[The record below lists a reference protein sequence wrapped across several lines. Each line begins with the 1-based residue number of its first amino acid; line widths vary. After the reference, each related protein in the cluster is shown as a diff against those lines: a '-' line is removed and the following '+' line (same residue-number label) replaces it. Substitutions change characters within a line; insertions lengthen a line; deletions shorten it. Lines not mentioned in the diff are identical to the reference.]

1 MLISENSRYFWF
13 AVVLLIGIVSIVPL
27 TANADALKVVV
38 QDQDGSAIPSAKVL
52 IGSEEQTTDDNG
64 AAMFSDVAGIQAVQ
78 ITALGFADRR
88 VNITAGQ
95 EELIV
100 VLAPLQTIESVV
112 VVGTRSIGR
121 RALQAPVPIEV
132 VEREQLSLTGQSETG
147 RILQMLVPSFNFSSS
162 SISDGTDALRPAT
175 LRGLGPDQTLVL
187 VNGKRRHKSAL
198 LHINT
203 SVGRG
208 TAGTD
213 FNAIPSSAIK
223 RIEVLRDGA
232 AAQYGS
238 DAIAGVINIVLKD
251 DVDTGDANLYWGQT
265 YEGDGDTWIGNA
277 NYGLKVGESGFLN
290 LTAEWRDRS
299 RTNRAGL
306 SGTRQYDW
314 VEKEPDK
321 SADYILEIED
331 EEGNVTEKPVWF
343 NFKSPDRPHD
353 ETLIVNKDE
362 TLSFRPEDSEVISNV
377 DGSVSVRIPDT
388 DKTVSGKN
396 VWYNS
401 RVYYDSR
408 EYTFDRQ
415 NFRIGD
421 ADSSQR
427 VGFYNFG
434 LPIVGGMELYSF
446 GGYSIRQNNSAG
458 FYRRANQAE
467 RTVTDIYPD
476 GFLPEINTGIEDI
489 SLAFGT
495 AWTHEATDLNVDV
508 SVNHGLNTFDFFIS
522 NSMNA
527 SYGAAS
533 PTSADAGGFELSQTA
548 FNLDV
553 TYPLEYQSSLINLA
567 GGVEFRREG
576 YGIHAGEPVSWINA
590 GLGVDGAASGIQVFP
605 GFRPNQETDENRT
618 NIAGYA
624 DFESYLSGEPGSG
637 LLVGAAVR
645 GEQYSD
651 FGTTV
656 TGKATARYDLT
667 KQVAVR
673 AAGSTGFRA
682 PSLQQLYFN
691 NISTQFKV
699 DADDL
704 DGDGNTEELIPLEV
718 GTFRNDSDAARALG
732 IPELK
737 EETAFNV
744 SGGVVLKPVDK
755 LWVTIDG
762 FLIQI
767 DDRIVLSGS
776 FSADNVEGL
785 AEAGANS
792 AQVFTNVAQTR
803 TQGVDVA
810 AGYLH
815 AFDNESLLN
824 LKIALTYADT
834 KVIGDVEAP
843 EILVG
848 LEDTLFPSQERSM
861 IEEWQ
866 PNTRIN
872 VSADYIVGDLTIG
885 AALRYFGEY
894 TVQEGSGADPARQTY
909 GGKWLTDIQSNYQL
923 NEGLSLTIGANNL
936 LDQVPDENEI
946 GQSRGGKLEDG
957 AGEVIVDSPGV
968 FTYSRR
974 SAPFGFNGG
983 LYYAKLTYS
992 F

>member
-1 MLISENSRYFWF
+1 M
-13 AVVLLIGIVSIVPL
+13 PM
-27 TANADALKVVV
+27 TASAETLKVVV
-38 QDQDGSAIPSAKVL
+38 QDQNGNAIPEAKVQ
-52 IGSEEQTTDDNG
+52 IGSQEQTTDESGNT
-64 AAMFSDVAGIQAVQ
+64 MFSDVTGAQSLTVIA
-78 ITALGFADRR
+78 IGFSSKRLNTT
-88 VNITAGQ
+88 VGQ
-95 EELIV
+95 TEVTV
-100 VLAPLQTIESVV
+100 VLAPIQTVDAVV

-132 VEREQLSLTGQSETG
+132 VNREQLSLTGQSETG
-147 RILQMLVPSFNFSSS
+147 RVLQMLVPSFNFSSS
-162 SISDGTDALRPAT
+162 TISDGTDALRPAT

-198 LHINT
+198 LHVNT

-213 FNAIPSSAIK
+213 FNAIPSAAIE

-251 DVDTGDANLYWGQT
+251 DVDTGNTNIYWGQA
-265 YEGDGDTWIGNA
+265 YEGDGDTWNGNA
-277 NYGLKVGESGFLN
+277 NYGMRVGESGFLN
-290 LTAEWRDRS
+290 LTAEWRDRY

-306 SGTRQYDW
+306 TGERQYDW
-314 VEKEPDK
+314 VDVDQDRPADK
-321 SADYILEIED
+321 ILETEND
-331 EEGNVTEKPVWF
+331 DGTVSEKPVWF
-343 NFKSPDRPHD
+343 
-353 ETLIVNKDE
+353 
-362 TLSFRPEDSEVISNV
+362 
-377 DGSVSVRIPDT
+377 
-388 DKTVSGKN
+388 
-396 VWYNS
+396 
-401 RVYYDSR
+401 DSR
-408 EYTFDRQ
+408 EYTFERQ

-421 ADSSQR
+421 ADSSQK

-434 LPIVGGMELYSF
+434 LPLAAGLELYSF
-446 GGYSIRQNNSAG
+446 GGHTSRQNNSAG
-458 FYRRANQAE
+458 FYRRANQAS
-467 RTVTDIYPD
+467 RTVTEIHPD
-476 GFLPEINTGIEDI
+476 GFLPEINTNIGDT
-489 SLAFGT
+489 SLALGM

-522 NSMNA
+522 NSLNA
-527 SYGAAS
+527 SYGPSS
-533 PTSADAGGFELSQTA
+533 PTAADAGGFELAQTA

-553 TYPLEYQSSLINLA
+553 AYPLDYQSSLINLA
-567 GGVEFRREG
+567 GGIEFRREG
-576 YGIHAGEPVSWINA
+576 YGIHAGEPLSWINA
-590 GLGVDGAASGIQVFP
+590 GLGVDGAAGGIQVFP
-605 GFRPNQETDENRT
+605 GFRPDNELDESRT

-624 DFESYLSGEPGSG
+624 DFESYLSGQPGAG

-651 FGTTV
+651 FGMTV

-699 DADDL
+699 DADDI
-704 DGDGNTEELIPLEV
+704 DKDGNIDELIALEV
-718 GTFRNDSDAARALG
+718 GTFRNDSDAAQALG
-732 IPELK
+732 IPELE

-744 SGGVVLKPVDK
+744 SGGFVLKPLEKMWFTV
-755 LWVTIDG
+755 DG

-776 FSADNVEGL
+776 FSADKIPALV
-785 AEAGANS
+785 AAGASS

-824 LKIALTYADT
+824 LKVALTWADT
-834 KVIGDVEAP
+834 EVIGDVDAP
-843 EILVG
+843 EILIG

-872 VSADYIVGDLTIG
+872 LSADYIVGDLTIG
-885 AALRYFGEY
+885 GALRYFGSY
-894 TVQEGSGADPARQTY
+894 TVQEGSGDDPARQTY
-909 GGKWLTDIQSNYQL
+909 GGKWLTDLQSNYQL

-936 LDQVPDENEI
+936 FDQMPDLNEI
-946 GQSRGGKLEDG
+946 GQSR
-957 AGEVIVDSPGV
+957 AGTLKDSTGNVIVDSPGV

-983 LYYAKLTYS
+983 LYYAKLSYR

>member
-1 MLISENSRYFWF
+1 MHISYNRYFWCCVILF
-13 AVVLLIGIVSIVPL
+13 IGTVSVIPLAVY
-27 TANADALKVVV
+27 ANSLKVVV
-38 QDQDGSAIPSAKVL
+38 QDQNGEVISSAKVQ
-52 IGSEEQTTDDNG
+52 IGVEEQTTDDNG
-64 AAMFSDVAGIQAVQ
+64 IANFSDVTGAQSID
-78 ITALGFADRR
+78 ISALGYAARR
-88 VNITAGQ
+88 VNLAAGQ
-95 EELIV
+95 SELTIM
-100 VLAPLQTIESVV
+100 LAPLQTVDSVV

-187 VNGKRRHKSAL
+187 INGKRRHKSAL

-213 FNAIPSSAIK
+213 FNAIPSAAIK

-238 DAIAGVINIVLKD
+238 DAIAGVINIILKD

-265 YEGDGDTWIGNA
+265 YEGDGDTWIGNV
-277 NYGLKVGESGFLN
+277 NYGMRVADAGYLN
-290 LTAEWRDRS
+290 LTAEWRDRF

-306 SGTRQYDW
+306 TGTRQYNW
-314 VEKEPDK
+314 VEEDQGRP
-321 SADYILEIED
+321 ADHTLEITNED
-331 EEGNVTEKPVWF
+331 ESITEKPVWF
-343 NFKSPDRPHD
+343 
-353 ETLIVNKDE
+353 
-362 TLSFRPEDSEVISNV
+362 
-377 DGSVSVRIPDT
+377 
-388 DKTVSGKN
+388 
-396 VWYNS
+396 
-401 RVYYDSR
+401 DSR
-408 EYTFDRQ
+408 EYSFDRQ

-421 ADSSQR
+421 ADSSQK

-434 LPIVGGMELYSF
+434 LPLIGNMELYSF
-446 GGYSIRQNNSAG
+446 GGYSTRQNNSAG
-458 FYRRANQAE
+458 FYRRANQSE
-467 RTVTDIYPD
+467 RTVTEIYPD
-476 GFLPEINTGIEDI
+476 GFLPEINTDIEDV
-489 SLAFGT
+489 SLALGVD
-495 AWTHEATDLNVDV
+495 WIHESTDLNVDV

-533 PTSADAGGFELSQTA
+533 QTSANAGGFELSQTA

-553 TYPLEYQSSLINLA
+553 SYPLENQSSLINLA
-567 GGVEFRREG
+567 GGVEFRREA
-576 YGIHAGEPVSWINA
+576 YGINSGEMASWINA
-590 GLGVDGAASGIQVFP
+590 GLGIDGASAGIQVFP
-605 GFRPNQETDENRT
+605 GFKPENEVDENRT
-618 NIAGYA
+618 NIAGYL
-624 DFESYLSGEPGSG
+624 DFESYLSGQPGSG
-637 LLVGAAVR
+637 ILVGAAVR

-651 FGTTV
+651 FGTTI
-656 TGKATARYDLT
+656 TGKATARYDISS
-667 KQVAVR
+667 QIAVR

-691 NISTQFKV
+691 NISTQFK
-699 DADDL
+699 L
-704 DGDGNTEELIPLEV
+704 DETTGQLIPLEV

-744 SGGVVLKPVDK
+744 SGGVVLKPVEK
-755 LWVTIDG
+755 LWFTVDG

-767 DDRIVLSGS
+767 DDRIVISGT
-776 FSADNVEGL
+776 FSADDVEGL
-785 AEAGANS
+785 TEAGANS

-803 TQGVDVA
+803 TQGIDVS
-810 AGYLH
+810 AGYLY
-815 AFDNESLLN
+815 AFENESLLN
-824 LKIALTYADT
+824 LKIAFTFADT
-834 KVIGDVEAP
+834 EVIGDVDAP

-848 LEDTLFPSQERSM
+848 LENTLFPSQERSM

-872 VSADYIVGDLTIG
+872 LGADYIVGDLTIG
-885 AALRYFGEY
+885 AAIRYFGEY
-894 TVQEGSGADPARQTY
+894 TVQEGSGENPARQTY
-909 GGKWLTDIQSNYQL
+909 GGKWLTDLQTNYRL

-936 LDQVPDENEI
+936 FDQIPDENEI
-946 GQSRGGKLEDG
+946 GQSRGGQLVDG
-957 AGEVIVDSPGV
+957 AGRVIVDSPGV

>member
-1 MLISENSRYFWF
+1 MKISNYRYFWY
-13 AVVLLIGIVSIVPL
+13 AVLMIVGCISVIPL
-27 TANADALKVVV
+27 TANADSLKVVV
-38 QDQDGSAIPSAKVL
+38 KDQNENAISSAKVI
-52 IGSEEQTTDDNG
+52 IGGEEQTTDDNG
-64 AAMFSDVAGIQAVQ
+64 AATFSEVTGAQSVEISA
-78 ITALGFADRR
+78 ISYATRR
-88 VNITAGQ
+88 VNISTGQ
-95 EELIV
+95 TELTIM
-100 VLAPLQTIESVV
+100 LAPIQTVDSVV

-121 RALQAPVPIEV
+121 RALQAPVPIDV

-147 RILQMLVPSFNFSSS
+147 RIIQMLVPSFNFSSS

-187 VNGKRRHKSAL
+187 INGKRRHKSAL
-198 LHINT
+198 LHVNT

-213 FNAIPSSAIK
+213 YNAIPSSAIK

-238 DAIAGVINIVLKD
+238 DAIAGVINIILKD

-265 YEGDGDTWIGNA
+265 YEGDGDTWNGNA
-277 NYGLKVGESGFLN
+277 NYGMRVGTDGFLN
-290 LTAEWRDRS
+290 LTAEWRDRY
-299 RTNRAGL
+299 RTNRAGQT
-306 SGTRQYDW
+306 GTRQYDW
-314 VEKEPDK
+314 VEVDPGRA
-321 SADYILEIED
+321 ADNTIEITD
-331 EEGNVTEKPVWF
+331 DEGNIVEEKPVWF
-343 NFKSPDRPHD
+343 
-353 ETLIVNKDE
+353 
-362 TLSFRPEDSEVISNV
+362 
-377 DGSVSVRIPDT
+377 
-388 DKTVSGKN
+388 
-396 VWYNS
+396 
-401 RVYYDSR
+401 DSR

-421 ADSSQR
+421 ADSSQK

-434 LPIVGGMELYSF
+434 LPVIGNMELYSF
-446 GGYSIRQNNSAG
+446 GGYSTRQNNSAG

-476 GFLPEINTGIEDI
+476 GFLPEINTDIEDV
-489 SLAFGT
+489 SLALG
-495 AWTHEATDLNVDV
+495 ADWTHDATDLNVDV

-533 PTSADAGGFELSQTA
+533 PTSAEAGGFELSHTA

-553 TYPLEYQSSLINLA
+553 SYPLEYQSSLINLA

-576 YGIHAGEPVSWINA
+576 YGIHAGEMVSYIDA
-590 GLGVDGAASGIQVFP
+590 GLGIDGASAGIQVFP
-605 GFRPNQETDENRT
+605 GFKPENEVDENRT
-618 NIAGYA
+618 NIAGYL
-624 DFESYLSGEPGSG
+624 DFESYLSGQPGSG

-651 FGTTV
+651 FGTTM
-656 TGKATARYDLT
+656 TGKATARYDINT
-667 KQVAVR
+667 QIAVR

-691 NISTQFKV
+691 NISTQFK
-699 DADDL
+699 L
-704 DGDGNTEELIPLEV
+704 DEASGELIPLEV

-737 EETAFNV
+737 EETAFNF
-744 SGGVVLKPVDK
+744 SGGVVLKPVEK
-755 LWVTIDG
+755 LWFTVDG

-767 DDRIVLSGS
+767 DDRIVLSGT
-776 FSADNVEGL
+776 FSADDVEGL
-785 AEAGANS
+785 EAAGANS

-815 AFDNESLLN
+815 AFENETLLN
-824 LKIALTYADT
+824 LKLAFTFADT
-834 KVIGDVEAP
+834 EVIGDVEAP
-843 EILVG
+843 EILVN
-848 LEDTLFPSQERSM
+848 LKDTLFPSQERSM

-872 VSADYIVGDLTIG
+872 FSADYIIGDLTIG
-885 AALRYFGEY
+885 GALRYFGEY
-894 TVQEGSGADPARQTY
+894 TVQEGSGDDPARQTY
-909 GGKWLTDIQSNYQL
+909 GGKWLTDLQTNYKL
-923 NEGLSLTIGANNL
+923 NEGLSLTIGANNI
-936 LDQVPDENEI
+936 LDQVPDDNEI
-946 GQSRGGKLEDG
+946 GQSRGGELVDG
-957 AGEVIVDSPGV
+957 AGTVIVDSPGV

-983 LYYAKLTYS
+983 LYYAKLNYS

>member
-1 MLISENSRYFWF
+1 MSLSDNKQYFWCLVAILF
-13 AVVLLIGIVSIVPL
+13 GIASVIPMAVSAE
-27 TANADALKVVV
+27 TLKVVV
-38 QDQDGSAIPSAKVL
+38 QDQNGNAIPEAKVQ
-52 IGSEEQTTDDNG
+52 IGNQEQTTDKSG
-64 AAMFSDVAGIQAVQ
+64 AAMFSDVAGAQSLH
-78 ITALGFADRR
+78 ITALGFSSRR
-88 VNITAGQ
+88 INTTSGQ
-95 EELIV
+95 IETTV
-100 VLAPLQTIESVV
+100 TLAPIQTIESVV

-132 VEREQLSLTGQSETG
+132 VDREQLSLTGQSETG
-147 RILQMLVPSFNFSSS
+147 RVLQMLVPSFNFSSS
-162 SISDGTDALRPAT
+162 TISDGTDALRPAT

-187 VNGKRRHKSAL
+187 INGKRRHKSVL
-198 LHINT
+198 LHVNT

-213 FNAIPSSAIK
+213 FNAIPSTAIE

-251 DVDTGDANLYWGQT
+251 DIDIGDADIYWGQT
-265 YEGDGDTWIGNA
+265 YEGDGNTWNGNA
-277 NYGLKVGESGFLN
+277 NYGMKVGESGFLN
-290 LTAEWRDRS
+290 LTAEWRDRA

-306 SGTRQYDW
+306 TGTRQYDW
-314 VEKEPDK
+314 VDIDPGRPADHTLETENPD
-321 SADYILEIED
+321 
-331 EEGNVTEKPVWF
+331 GTVTAKPVWF
-343 NFKSPDRPHD
+343 DA
-353 ETLIVNKDE
+353 
-362 TLSFRPEDSEVISNV
+362 
-377 DGSVSVRIPDT
+377 
-388 DKTVSGKN
+388 
-396 VWYNS
+396 
-401 RVYYDSR
+401 R
-408 EYTFDRQ
+408 EYTFERQ

-421 ADSSQR
+421 ADSSQKT
-427 VGFYNFG
+427 GFYNFG
-434 LPIVGGMELYSF
+434 FPLTEGLELYSF
-446 GGYSIRQNNSAG
+446 GGHSSRQNNSAG
-458 FYRRANQAE
+458 FYRRANQAD
-467 RTVTDIYPD
+467 RTVTEIYPD
-476 GFLPEINTGIEDI
+476 GFLPEINTDI
-489 SLAFGT
+489 GDTSLALGL
-495 AWTHEATDLNVDV
+495 AWNHEATDLNVDA
-508 SVNHGLNTFDFFIS
+508 SINHGLNTFDFFIS
-522 NSMNA
+522 NSLNA
-527 SYGAAS
+527 SYGASS

-553 TYPLEYQSSLINLA
+553 TYPLQYQSSLVNLA

-576 YGIHAGEPVSWINA
+576 YGIQAGEPLSWINA
-590 GLGVDGAASGIQVFP
+590 GLGVPGAAGGIQVFP
-605 GFRPNQETDENRT
+605 GFRPDNEVDESRT

-624 DFESYLSGEPGSG
+624 DFESYLSGQPGTG

-651 FGTTV
+651 FGTTG
-656 TGKATARYDLT
+656 TGKATARYDLM
-667 KQVAVR
+667 KEVAVR

-691 NISTQFKV
+691 NISTQFKI
-699 DADDL
+699 DTDDI
-704 DGDGNTEELIPLEV
+704 DGDGNTTEVIPLEV

-744 SGGVVLKPVDK
+744 SGGFVLKPLEKMWLTV
-755 LWVTIDG
+755 DG

-776 FSADNVEGL
+776 FSADKIQSLL
-785 AEAGANS
+785 AAGASS

-810 AGYLH
+810 AGYLF
-815 AFDNESLLN
+815 AFDNESFLN
-824 LKIALTYADT
+824 LKVALTWADT
-834 KVIGDVEAP
+834 EVIGDVDAP
-843 EILVG
+843 EILIG

-872 VSADYIVGDLTIG
+872 ISADYIIGDLTLG
-885 AALRYFGEY
+885 GALRYFGSY

-909 GGKWLTDIQSNYQL
+909 GSKWLTDIQSNYQL

-936 LDQVPDENEI
+936 FDQLPDLNEI
-946 GQSRGGKLEDG
+946 GQSRGGTLTDSTG
-957 AGEVIVDSPGV
+957 HVIVDSPGV

-983 LYYAKLTYS
+983 LYYAKLSYS

>member
-1 MLISENSRYFWF
+1 MSISDNKRHFWWTVAILF
-13 AVVLLIGIVSIVPL
+13 SIASVIPIAVSAE
-27 TANADALKVVV
+27 TLKVTV
-38 QDQDGSAIPSAKVL
+38 QDQNGSAIPEAKVQ
-52 IGSEEQTTDDNG
+52 IGNQEQTTDESG
-64 AAMFSDVAGIQAVQ
+64 SAMFSDVTGAAPLMV
-78 ITALGFADRR
+78 TAIGFSSRR
-88 VNITAGQ
+88 INLTDGQ
-95 EELIV
+95 TEATV
-100 VLAPLQTIESVV
+100 TLAPIQTIESIV

-132 VEREQLSLTGQSETG
+132 INREQLSLIGQSETG
-147 RILQMLVPSFNFSSS
+147 RVLQMLVPSFNFSSS
-162 SISDGTDALRPAT
+162 TISDGTDALRPAT

-198 LHINT
+198 LHVNT

-213 FNAIPSSAIK
+213 FNAIPSSAIE

-251 DVDTGDANLYWGQT
+251 DTDSGDADIYWGQT
-265 YEGDGDTWIGNA
+265 YEGDGDTWNGNA
-277 NYGLKVGESGFLN
+277 NYGMKVGESGFLN
-290 LTAEWRDRS
+290 LTAEWRDRA

-306 SGTRQYDW
+306 TGTRQYDW
-314 VEKEPDK
+314 IDVDQGRA
-321 SADYILEIED
+321 SDHTLETEND
-331 EEGNVTEKPVWF
+331 DGTVTTKPVWF
-343 NFKSPDRPHD
+343 DP
-353 ETLIVNKDE
+353 
-362 TLSFRPEDSEVISNV
+362 
-377 DGSVSVRIPDT
+377 
-388 DKTVSGKN
+388 
-396 VWYNS
+396 
-401 RVYYDSR
+401 R
-408 EYTFDRQ
+408 EYTFERQ
-415 NFRIGD
+415 NFRVGD
-421 ADSSQR
+421 ADSSQK

-434 LPIVGGMELYSF
+434 LPLAAGLELYSF
-446 GGYSIRQNNSAG
+446 GGHSTRQNNSAG
-458 FYRRANQAE
+458 FYRRANQAS
-467 RTVTDIYPD
+467 RTVTEIYPD
-476 GFLPEINTGIEDI
+476 GFLPEINTDI
-489 SLAFGT
+489 SDTSLALGL
-495 AWTHEATDLNVDV
+495 AWTHETTDLNVDV

-522 NSMNA
+522 NSLNA
-527 SYGAAS
+527 SYGASS
-533 PTSADAGGFELSQTA
+533 PTSANAGGFELSQTA

-553 TYPLEYQSSLINLA
+553 TYPLQYQSSLVNLA

-576 YGIHAGEPVSWINA
+576 YGIEAGEPLSWINA
-590 GLGVDGAASGIQVFP
+590 GLGAPGASGGIQVFP
-605 GFRPNQETDENRT
+605 GFRPDNDVDESRT

-624 DFESYLSGEPGSG
+624 DFESYLSGQPGTG

-651 FGTTV
+651 FGATV

-667 KQVAVR
+667 QQVAVR
-673 AAGSTGFRA
+673 GAGSTGFRA

-691 NISTQFKV
+691 NISTQFKI
-699 DADDL
+699 DADDI
-704 DGDGNTEELIPLEV
+704 DGDGNTTEVIPLEV

-744 SGGVVLKPVDK
+744 SGGFVLKPLEK
-755 LWVTIDG
+755 LWFTVDG

-776 FSADNVEGL
+776 FSADKIPSL
-785 AEAGANS
+785 IAAGASS

-803 TQGVDVA
+803 TQGIDVA

-815 AFDNESLLN
+815 AFDNESILN
-824 LKIALTYADT
+824 LKVALTWADT
-834 KVIGDVEAP
+834 AIIGDVDAP

-848 LEDTLFPSQERSM
+848 LEDTLFPSQDRSM

-872 VSADYIVGDLTIG
+872 LSADYIAGDLTLGG
-885 AALRYFGEY
+885 AVRYFGSY
-894 TVQEGSGADPARQTY
+894 TVQEGSGPEPQRQTY
-909 GGKWLTDIQSNYQL
+909 GGKWITDIQSNYQL
-923 NEGLSLTIGANNL
+923 NEGLSLTIGVNNL
-936 LDQVPDENEI
+936 FDQLPDLNEI
-946 GQSRGGKLEDG
+946 GQSRGGTLTDSTG
-957 AGEVIVDSPGV
+957 HLIVDSPGV

-983 LYYAKLTYS
+983 LYYAKLSYS

>member
-1 MLISENSRYFWF
+1 MFFSNKNWYFWCVF
-13 AVVLLIGIVSIVPL
+13 TILFGIISIIPF
-27 TANADALKVVV
+27 TANADELKVVV
-38 QDQDGSAIPSAKVL
+38 TDQNGDAISSAKVM
-52 IGSEEQTTDDNG
+52 IGGEEQTTDDNG
-64 AAMFSDVAGIQAVQ
+64 SAMFSDMAGAQSVE

-88 VNITAGQ
+88 VNVTAGQ
-95 EELIV
+95 TELMV
-100 VLAPLQTIESVV
+100 MLAPIQTIDSIV

-132 VEREQLSLTGQSETG
+132 IEREQLSLTGQSETG

-187 VNGKRRHKSAL
+187 INGKRRHKSAL

-208 TAGTD
+208 AAGTD

-251 DVDTGDANLYWGQT
+251 DVDTGDANFYWGQT

-277 NYGLKVGESGFLN
+277 NYGMKVGEAGFIN
-290 LTAEWRDRS
+290 LTAEWRDRY

-306 SGTRQYDW
+306 TGERQYDW
-314 VEKEPDK
+314 VEEDPGKP
-321 SADYILEIED
+321 ADHILEIENED
-331 EEGNVTEKPVWF
+331 GTVTSKPVWF
-343 NFKSPDRPHD
+343 
-353 ETLIVNKDE
+353 
-362 TLSFRPEDSEVISNV
+362 
-377 DGSVSVRIPDT
+377 
-388 DKTVSGKN
+388 
-396 VWYNS
+396 
-401 RVYYDSR
+401 DSR

-421 ADSSQR
+421 SDSSQKI
-427 VGFYNFG
+427 GFYNFG

-446 GGYSIRQNNSAG
+446 GGYSTRQNNSAG

-476 GFLPEINTGIEDI
+476 GFLPEINTSIEDV
-489 SLAFGT
+489 SLAFG
-495 AWTHEATDLNVDV
+495 ADWTHEATDLNVDV

-553 TYPLEYQSSLINLA
+553 SYPLEYQSSLINLA

-576 YGIHAGEPVSWINA
+576 YGINAGEPVSWINA
-590 GLGVDGAASGIQVFP
+590 GLGADGAASGIQVFP
-605 GFRPNQETDENRT
+605 GFRPNQETDESRT
-618 NIAGYA
+618 NVAGYA
-624 DFESYLSGEPGSG
+624 DFESYMSGEPGSG

-651 FGTTV
+651 FGATV
-656 TGKATARYDLT
+656 TGKATVRYDFT

-691 NISTQFKV
+691 NISTQFKI
-699 DADDL
+699 DADDINGN
-704 DGDGNTEELIPLEV
+704 GDTKELIPLEV

-737 EETAFNV
+737 QETAFNV
-744 SGGVVLKPVDK
+744 SGGVVLKPLDK
-755 LWVTIDG
+755 LWLSVDG

-824 LKIALTYADT
+824 LKVAFTFADT
-834 KVIGDVEAP
+834 EVIGDVEAP

-848 LEDTLFPSQERSM
+848 LEDILFPSQERSM

-872 VSADYIVGDLTIG
+872 ISADYIVGDLTLG
-885 AALRYFGEY
+885 GALRYFGSY
-894 TVQEGSGADPARQTY
+894 TVQEGSGDDPARQDY
-909 GGKWLTDIQSNYQL
+909 GGKWLTDIQANYQL
-923 NEGLSLTIGANNL
+923 NQGLSLTLGANNL
-936 LDQVPDENEI
+936 LDQVPDENEV
-946 GQSRGGKLEDG
+946 GQSRSGKLMDG
-957 AGEVIVDSPGV
+957 AGQVIVDSPGV

-983 LYYAKLTYS
+983 LYYAKLTYN

>member
-1 MLISENSRYFWF
+1 MFFSNKNWYFWCVF
-13 AVVLLIGIVSIVPL
+13 TILFGIISIIPF
-27 TANADALKVVV
+27 TANADELKVVV
-38 QDQDGSAIPSAKVL
+38 TDQNGDAISSAKVM
-52 IGSEEQTTDDNG
+52 IGGEEQTTDDNG
-64 AAMFSDVAGIQAVQ
+64 SAMFSDMAGAQSVE

-88 VNITAGQ
+88 VNVTAGQ
-95 EELIV
+95 TELMV
-100 VLAPLQTIESVV
+100 MLAPIQTIDSIV

-132 VEREQLSLTGQSETG
+132 IEREQLSLTGQSETG

-187 VNGKRRHKSAL
+187 INGKRRHKSAL

-208 TAGTD
+208 AAGTD

-251 DVDTGDANLYWGQT
+251 DVDTGDANFYWGQT

-277 NYGLKVGESGFLN
+277 NYGMKVGEAGFIN
-290 LTAEWRDRS
+290 LTAEWRDRY

-306 SGTRQYDW
+306 TGERQYDW
-314 VEKEPDK
+314 VEEDPGKP
-321 SADYILEIED
+321 ADHILEIENED
-331 EEGNVTEKPVWF
+331 GTVTSKPVWF
-343 NFKSPDRPHD
+343 
-353 ETLIVNKDE
+353 
-362 TLSFRPEDSEVISNV
+362 
-377 DGSVSVRIPDT
+377 
-388 DKTVSGKN
+388 
-396 VWYNS
+396 
-401 RVYYDSR
+401 DSR

-421 ADSSQR
+421 SDSSQKI
-427 VGFYNFG
+427 GFYNFG

-446 GGYSIRQNNSAG
+446 GGYSTRQNNSAG

-476 GFLPEINTGIEDI
+476 GFLPEINTSIEDV
-489 SLAFGT
+489 SLAFG
-495 AWTHEATDLNVDV
+495 ADWTHEATDLNVDV
-508 SVNHGLNTFDFFIS
+508 SVNHGLNTFDFFIA

-553 TYPLEYQSSLINLA
+553 SYPLEYQSSLINLA

-576 YGIHAGEPVSWINA
+576 YGINAGEPVSWINA
-590 GLGVDGAASGIQVFP
+590 GLGADGAASGIQVFP
-605 GFRPNQETDENRT
+605 GFRPNQETDESRT
-618 NIAGYA
+618 NVAGYA
-624 DFESYLSGEPGSG
+624 DFESYMSGEPGSG
-637 LLVGAAVR
+637 LLIGAAVR

-651 FGTTV
+651 FGATV
-656 TGKATARYDLT
+656 TGKATARYDFT

-691 NISTQFKV
+691 NISTQFKI
-699 DADDL
+699 DADDINGN
-704 DGDGNTEELIPLEV
+704 GDTEELIPLEV

-737 EETAFNV
+737 QETAFNV
-744 SGGVVLKPVDK
+744 SGGVVLKPLDK
-755 LWVTIDG
+755 LWLSVDG

-824 LKIALTYADT
+824 LKVAFTFADT
-834 KVIGDVEAP
+834 EVIGDVEAP

-848 LEDTLFPSQERSM
+848 LEDILFPSQERSM

-872 VSADYIVGDLTIG
+872 ISADYIVGDLTLG
-885 AALRYFGEY
+885 GALRYFGSY
-894 TVQEGSGADPARQTY
+894 TVQEGSGDDPARQDY
-909 GGKWLTDIQSNYQL
+909 GGKWLTDIQANYQL
-923 NEGLSLTIGANNL
+923 NQGLSLTLGANNL
-936 LDQVPDENEI
+936 LDQVPDENEV
-946 GQSRGGKLEDG
+946 GQSRSGKLMDG
-957 AGEVIVDSPGV
+957 AGQVIVDSPGV

-983 LYYAKLTYS
+983 LYYAKLTYN

>member
-1 MLISENSRYFWF
+1 MLTSDRKQYFW
-13 AVVLLIGIVSIVPL
+13 GIVAILLSIVSVIPMAASAETL
-27 TANADALKVVV
+27 QVIV
-38 QDQDGSAIPSAKVL
+38 QDQKGSAVSGAKVQ
-52 IGSEEQTTDDNG
+52 IGTQEQTTDESG
-64 AAMFSDVAGIQAVQ
+64 AATFSNVTGAQSLAVMA
-78 ITALGFADRR
+78 IGFTSKRL
-88 VNITAGQ
+88 NILSDQT
-95 EELIV
+95 ETTV
-100 VLAPLQTIESVV
+100 TLAPIQTIESVV

-132 VEREQLSLTGQSETG
+132 VNREQLSITGQSETG
-147 RILQMLVPSFNFSSS
+147 RVLQMLVPSFNFSSS
-162 SISDGTDALRPAT
+162 TISDGTDALRPAT

-198 LHINT
+198 LHVNT

-208 TAGTD
+208 TSGTD
-213 FNAIPSSAIK
+213 FNAIPAAAIE

-251 DVDTGDANLYWGQT
+251 DINSGDADLYWGQT
-265 YEGDGDTWIGNA
+265 YEGDGDTWNGSA
-277 NYGLKVGESGFLN
+277 NYGMKVGESGFLN
-290 LTAEWRDRS
+290 LTAEWRDRV

-306 SGTRQYDW
+306 TGTRQYDW
-314 VEKEPDK
+314 VDVDPGRP
-321 SADYILEIED
+321 ADNILEIEND
-331 EEGNVTEKPVWF
+331 DGTVTAKPAWF
-343 NFKSPDRPHD
+343 
-353 ETLIVNKDE
+353 
-362 TLSFRPEDSEVISNV
+362 
-377 DGSVSVRIPDT
+377 
-388 DKTVSGKN
+388 
-396 VWYNS
+396 
-401 RVYYDSR
+401 DSR
-408 EYTFDRQ
+408 EYTFERQ

-421 ADSSQR
+421 ADSSQKI
-427 VGFYNFG
+427 GFYNFG
-434 LPIVGGMELYSF
+434 LPLGEGLELYSF
-446 GGYSIRQNNSAG
+446 GGHSTRQNNSAG

-467 RTVTDIYPD
+467 RTVTEIYPD
-476 GFLPEINTGIEDI
+476 GFLPEINTDI
-489 SLAFGT
+489 GDTSLALGL
-495 AWTHEATDLNVDV
+495 AWTHEATDLNVDAC
-508 SVNHGLNTFDFFIS
+508 VNHGLNTFAFFIS
-522 NSMNA
+522 NSLNA
-527 SYGAAS
+527 SYGISS
-533 PTSADAGGFELSQTA
+533 PTAADAGGFELSQTA

-553 TYPLEYQSSLINLA
+553 TYPLEYQSSLVNLA
-567 GGVEFRREG
+567 GGIEFRREG
-576 YGIHAGEPVSWINA
+576 YGIHAGEPLSWINA
-590 GLGVDGAASGIQVFP
+590 GLGAPGAAGGIQVFP
-605 GFRPNQETDENRT
+605 GFRPDNEVDESRT

-624 DFESYLSGEPGSG
+624 DFESYLSGQPGSG

-651 FGTTV
+651 FGATV
-656 TGKATARYDLT
+656 TGKATGRYDLT

-699 DADDL
+699 DGDDI
-704 DGDGNTEELIPLEV
+704 DGDGNTDELVALEV

-744 SGGVVLKPVDK
+744 SGGFVLKPLEKMWLTV
-755 LWVTIDG
+755 DG

-776 FSADNVEGL
+776 FSADKVVGL
-785 AEAGANS
+785 AAAGASS

-824 LKIALTYADT
+824 LQVALTWADT
-834 KVIGDVEAP
+834 EVIGDVDAP

-872 VSADYIVGDLTIG
+872 ISAAYIIGDLTIG
-885 AALRYFGEY
+885 GALRYFGSY
-894 TVQEGSGADPARQTY
+894 TVQEGSGDAPARQTY
-909 GGKWLTDIQSNYQL
+909 GGKWLTDIQTNYQL
-923 NEGLSLTIGANNL
+923 NEVLSLTIGANNL
-936 LDQVPDENEI
+936 LDQVPDLNEI
-946 GQSRGGKLEDG
+946 GQSRGGTLRDSTG
-957 AGEVIVDSPGV
+957 YVIVDSPGV

-983 LYYAKLTYS
+983 FYYAKLSYS

>member
-1 MLISENSRYFWF
+1 MFFSNKNQYFWCVF
-13 AVVLLIGIVSIVPL
+13 TILFGIISIIPF
-27 TANADALKVVV
+27 TANADELKVVV
-38 QDQDGSAIPSAKVL
+38 TDQNGDAISSAKVM
-52 IGSEEQTTDDNG
+52 IGGEEQTTDDNG
-64 AAMFSDVAGIQAVQ
+64 SAMFSDMAGAQSVE

-88 VNITAGQ
+88 VNVTAGQ
-95 EELIV
+95 TELMV
-100 VLAPLQTIESVV
+100 MLAPIQTIDSIV

-132 VEREQLSLTGQSETG
+132 IEREQLSLTGQSETG

-187 VNGKRRHKSAL
+187 INGKRRHKSAL

-208 TAGTD
+208 TSGTD

-223 RIEVLRDGA
+223 RIEVLRDAA

-251 DVDTGDANLYWGQT
+251 DVDTGDANFYWGQT

-277 NYGLKVGESGFLN
+277 NYGMKVGEAGFIN
-290 LTAEWRDRS
+290 LTAEWRDRY

-306 SGTRQYDW
+306 TGERQYDW
-314 VEKEPDK
+314 VEEDPGKP
-321 SADYILEIED
+321 ADHILEIENED
-331 EEGNVTEKPVWF
+331 GTVTSKPVWF
-343 NFKSPDRPHD
+343 
-353 ETLIVNKDE
+353 
-362 TLSFRPEDSEVISNV
+362 
-377 DGSVSVRIPDT
+377 
-388 DKTVSGKN
+388 
-396 VWYNS
+396 
-401 RVYYDSR
+401 DSR

-421 ADSSQR
+421 SDSSQKI
-427 VGFYNFG
+427 GFYNFG

-446 GGYSIRQNNSAG
+446 GGYSTRQNNSAG

-476 GFLPEINTGIEDI
+476 GFLPEINTSIEDV
-489 SLAFGT
+489 SLAFG
-495 AWTHEATDLNVDV
+495 ADWTHEATDLNVDV

-553 TYPLEYQSSLINLA
+553 SYPLEYQSSLINLA

-576 YGIHAGEPVSWINA
+576 YGINAGEPVSWINA
-590 GLGVDGAASGIQVFP
+590 GLGADGVASGIQVFP
-605 GFRPNQETDENRT
+605 GFRPNQETDESRT
-618 NIAGYA
+618 NVAGYA

-651 FGTTV
+651 FGATV
-656 TGKATARYDLT
+656 TGKATARYDFT
-667 KQVAVR
+667 KQVALR

-691 NISTQFKV
+691 NISTQFKI
-699 DADDL
+699 DTDDINGN
-704 DGDGNTEELIPLEV
+704 GDTEELIPLEV

-737 EETAFNV
+737 QETAFNV
-744 SGGVVLKPVDK
+744 SSGVVLKPLDK
-755 LWVTIDG
+755 LWLSVDG

-824 LKIALTYADT
+824 LKVAFTFADT
-834 KVIGDVEAP
+834 EVIGDVEAP

-872 VSADYIVGDLTIG
+872 ISADYIVGDLTLG
-885 AALRYFGEY
+885 GALRYFGSY
-894 TVQEGSGADPARQTY
+894 TVQEGSGDDPARQDY
-909 GGKWLTDIQSNYQL
+909 GGKWLTDIQANYQL
-923 NEGLSLTIGANNL
+923 NQGLSLTLGANNL
-936 LDQVPDENEI
+936 LDQVPDENEV
-946 GQSRGGKLEDG
+946 GQSRSGKLMDG
-957 AGEVIVDSPGV
+957 AGQVIVDSPGV

>member
-1 MLISENSRYFWF
+1 MSISDNKRYFWC
-13 AVVLLIGIVSIVPL
+13 VVAILFGIISAIPM
-27 TANADALKVVV
+27 TASAEALKVVV
-38 QDQDGSAIPSAKVL
+38 QDQNGNAIPEAKVQ
-52 IGSEEQTTDDNG
+52 IGNQEQTTDDSG
-64 AAMFSDVAGIQAVQ
+64 IAMFSDVTGSASLTIIA
-78 ITALGFADRR
+78 IGFSSKRI
-88 VNITAGQ
+88 NTTAGQ
-95 EELIV
+95 TEV
-100 VLAPLQTIESVV
+100 TATLAPIQTIESVV

-132 VEREQLSLTGQSETG
+132 VNREQLSITGQSETG
-147 RILQMLVPSFNFSSS
+147 RVLQMLVPSFNFSSS
-162 SISDGTDALRPAT
+162 TISDGTDALRPAT

-198 LHINT
+198 LHVNT

-213 FNAIPSSAIK
+213 FNAIPSAAIE

-251 DVDTGDANLYWGQT
+251 DVDTGDADVYWGQT
-265 YEGDGDTWIGNA
+265 YEGDGDTWNGNA
-277 NYGLKVGESGFLN
+277 NYGMKVGDSGFLN
-290 LTAEWRDRS
+290 LTAEWRERA

-306 SGTRQYDW
+306 TGERQYDW
-314 VEKEPDK
+314 TEVNQGRL
-321 SADYILEIED
+321 ADNTLEIEND
-331 EEGNVTEKPVWF
+331 DGTVTEKSVWF
-343 NFKSPDRPHD
+343 DP
-353 ETLIVNKDE
+353 
-362 TLSFRPEDSEVISNV
+362 
-377 DGSVSVRIPDT
+377 
-388 DKTVSGKN
+388 
-396 VWYNS
+396 
-401 RVYYDSR
+401 R
-408 EYTFDRQ
+408 EYTFERQ

-421 ADSSQR
+421 SDSSQKI
-427 VGFYNFG
+427 GFYNFG
-434 LPIVGGMELYSF
+434 LPLGEGLELYSF
-446 GGYSIRQNNSAG
+446 GGHSSRQNNSAG
-458 FYRRANQAE
+458 FYRRANQAS
-467 RTVTDIYPD
+467 RTVTEIYPD
-476 GFLPEINTGIEDI
+476 GFLPEINTDI
-489 SLAFGT
+489 GDTSLALGM

-508 SVNHGLNTFDFFIS
+508 SVNHGLNTFDFLIS
-522 NSMNA
+522 NSLNA
-527 SYGAAS
+527 SYGASS

-548 FNLDV
+548 FNLDI
-553 TYPLEYQSSLINLA
+553 TYPLDYQSSLVNLA

-576 YGIHAGEPVSWINA
+576 YGIRAGEPLSWINA
-590 GLGVDGAASGIQVFP
+590 GLGVPGASGGIQVFP
-605 GFRPNQETDENRT
+605 GFRPDNEVDESRT

-624 DFESYLSGEPGSG
+624 DFESYLSGQPGTG

-656 TGKATARYDLT
+656 TGKATGRYDLT

-699 DADDL
+699 DADDI
-704 DGDGNTEELIPLEV
+704 DGDGNTTELVALEV

-744 SGGVVLKPVDK
+744 SGGVVLKPLEK
-755 LWVTIDG
+755 LWFTVDG

-776 FSADNVEGL
+776 FSADKVKGL
-785 AEAGANS
+785 AAAGASS

-824 LKIALTYADT
+824 LKVALTWADT
-834 KVIGDVEAP
+834 EVIGDVDAP

-872 VSADYIVGDLTIG
+872 IGADYIIGDLTVG
-885 AALRYFGEY
+885 GALRYFGSY
-894 TVQEGSGADPARQTY
+894 TVQEGSGDDPARQTY

-936 LDQVPDENEI
+936 FDQVPDLNEI
-946 GQSRGGKLEDG
+946 GQSRAGTLTDG
-957 AGEVIVDSPGV
+957 TGHVIVDSPGV

-983 LYYAKLTYS
+983 LYYAKLSYS

>member
-1 MLISENSRYFWF
+1 MSISDNRRYFWC
-13 AVVLLIGIVSIVPL
+13 VVAILLAMASVMPMAASAE
-27 TANADALKVVV
+27 TLKVVV
-38 QDQDGSAIPSAKVL
+38 QDQNGNAIPEAKVQ
-52 IGSEEQTTDDNG
+52 IGNQEQTTDASG
-64 AAMFSDVAGIQAVQ
+64 AAMFSDVSGTQPLTVIAI
-78 ITALGFADRR
+78 GFSSKRI
-88 VNITAGQ
+88 NTTAGQ
-95 EELIV
+95 TEATV
-100 VLAPLQTIESVV
+100 VLAPVQTVDAIV

-132 VEREQLSLTGQSETG
+132 VDREQLSITGQSETG
-147 RILQMLVPSFNFSSS
+147 RVLQMLVPSFNFSSS
-162 SISDGTDALRPAT
+162 TISDGTDALRPAT

-198 LHINT
+198 LHVNT

-213 FNAIPSSAIK
+213 FNAIPSSAIE

-251 DVDTGDANLYWGQT
+251 DVDTGDADVYWGQT
-265 YEGDGDTWIGNA
+265 YEGDGDTWNANA
-277 NYGLKVGESGFLN
+277 NYGMKVGEAGFLN
-290 LTAEWRDRS
+290 LTAEWRDRY

-306 SGTRQYDW
+306 TGNQQYDW
-314 VEKEPDK
+314 VDVDQGREPDNV
-321 SADYILEIED
+321 LEIEND
-331 EEGNVTEKPVWF
+331 DGTVTEKPVWF
-343 NFKSPDRPHD
+343 DP
-353 ETLIVNKDE
+353 
-362 TLSFRPEDSEVISNV
+362 
-377 DGSVSVRIPDT
+377 
-388 DKTVSGKN
+388 
-396 VWYNS
+396 
-401 RVYYDSR
+401 R
-408 EYTFDRQ
+408 EYTFERQ

-421 ADSSQR
+421 ADSTQK

-434 LPIVGGMELYSF
+434 LPLAAGLELYSF
-446 GGYSIRQNNSAG
+446 GGHSSRQNNSAG
-458 FYRRANQAE
+458 FYRRANQSD
-467 RTVTDIYPD
+467 RTVTEIYPD
-476 GFLPEINTGIEDI
+476 GFLPEINTNIGDT
-489 SLAFGT
+489 SLALGM
-495 AWTHEATDLNVDV
+495 AWTHETTDLNVDV
-508 SVNHGLNTFDFFIS
+508 SINHGLNTFDFLIS
-522 NSMNA
+522 NSLNA
-527 SYGAAS
+527 SYGSSS

-553 TYPLEYQSSLINLA
+553 TYPLDYQSSLINLA

-576 YGIHAGEPVSWINA
+576 YGIHAGEPLSWINA
-590 GLGVDGAASGIQVFP
+590 GLGADGAAGGIQVFP
-605 GFRPNQETDENRT
+605 GFRPDNEVDESRT

-624 DFESYLSGEPGSG
+624 DFESYLSGQPGSG
-637 LLVGAAVR
+637 LLVGAAAR

-651 FGTTV
+651 FGATV

-667 KQVAVR
+667 QQVAVR

-699 DADDL
+699 DADDI
-704 DGDGNTEELIPLEV
+704 DGDGNTDELVALEV

-744 SGGVVLKPVDK
+744 SGGFVLKPLEK
-755 LWVTIDG
+755 MWLSIDG

-776 FSADNVEGL
+776 FSADKVAAL
-785 AEAGANS
+785 AAAGASS

-810 AGYLH
+810 AGYLL
-815 AFDNESLLN
+815 AFDNESVLN
-824 LKIALTYADT
+824 LRAALTWADT
-834 KVIGDVEAP
+834 EVIGDVDAP

-872 VSADYIVGDLTIG
+872 LSADYIIGDLTIG
-885 AALRYFGEY
+885 GALRYFGSY
-894 TVQEGSGADPARQTY
+894 TVQEGSGDDPARQTY

-936 LDQVPDENEI
+936 LDQVPDLNEI
-946 GQSRGGKLEDG
+946 GQSRSGTLEDSTG
-957 AGEVIVDSPGV
+957 QVIVDSPGV

-983 LYYAKLTYS
+983 LYYAETILS
-992 F
+992 FLE

>member
-1 MLISENSRYFWF
+1 MYFQFKRYFRCN
-13 AVVLLIGIVSIVPL
+13 VILILGIISVIPFTVHADSI
-27 TANADALKVVV
+27 KVVV
-38 QDQDGSAIPSAKVL
+38 QDQNGEAITSANVQ
-52 IGSEEQTTDDNG
+52 IGGEEKTTDDNG
-64 AAMFSDVAGIQAVQ
+64 TVNFSDITGAQSIDISAIGYAG
-78 ITALGFADRR
+78 RR
-88 VNITAGQ
+88 VNLSAGQ
-95 EELIV
+95 EELTIM
-100 VLAPLQTIESVV
+100 LAPIQTVDSVV

-132 VEREQLSLTGQSETG
+132 VEREQLNLTGQSETG

-187 VNGKRRHKSAL
+187 INGKRRHKSAL

-213 FNAIPSSAIK
+213 FNAIPSAAIK

-238 DAIAGVINIVLKD
+238 DAIAGVINIILKD
-251 DVDTGDANLYWGQT
+251 DVDAGDANLYWGQT
-265 YEGDGDTWIGNA
+265 YESDGDTWIGNA
-277 NYGLKVGESGFLN
+277 NYGMRVGGTGYLN
-290 LTAEWRDRS
+290 LTAEWRDRY
-299 RTNRAGL
+299 RTNRAGPT
-306 SGTRQYDW
+306 GTRQYNWIEVD
-314 VEKEPDK
+314 PGRP
-321 SADYILEIED
+321 ADHTLETTND
-331 EEGNVTEKPVWF
+331 DGTVTEQPVWF
-343 NFKSPDRPHD
+343 
-353 ETLIVNKDE
+353 
-362 TLSFRPEDSEVISNV
+362 
-377 DGSVSVRIPDT
+377 
-388 DKTVSGKN
+388 
-396 VWYNS
+396 
-401 RVYYDSR
+401 DSR
-408 EYTFDRQ
+408 EYSFDRK

-421 ADSSQR
+421 ADSSQK

-434 LPIVGGMELYSF
+434 LPLIGTMELYSF
-446 GGYSIRQNNSAG
+446 GGYSTRQNNSAG
-458 FYRRANQAE
+458 FYRRANQSE

-476 GFLPEINTGIEDI
+476 GFLPEINTDIEDV
-489 SLAFGT
+489 SLALGMD
-495 AWTHEATDLNVDV
+495 WTHDSTDLNVDV

-522 NSMNA
+522 NSLNA

-533 PTSADAGGFELSQTA
+533 QTSANAGGFELSQTT

-553 TYPLEYQSSLINLA
+553 AYPLAYESSLINLA

-576 YGIHAGEPVSWINA
+576 YGINAGEMASWINA
-590 GLGVDGAASGIQVFP
+590 GLGIEGASAGIQVFP
-605 GFRPNQETDENRT
+605 GFKPENEVDENKT
-618 NIAGYA
+618 NIAGYL
-624 DFESYLSGEPGSG
+624 DFESYLSGQPGSG
-637 LLVGAAVR
+637 VLVGAAVR

-651 FGTTV
+651 FGTTI
-656 TGKATARYDLT
+656 TGKATARYDIT

-691 NISTQFKV
+691 NISTQFK
-699 DADDL
+699 L
-704 DGDGNTEELIPLEV
+704 DEESGQLVPLEV

-744 SGGVVLKPVDK
+744 SGGVVLTPADK
-755 LWVTIDG
+755 LWFSVDG

-767 DDRIVLSGS
+767 DDRIVISGT
-776 FSADNVEGL
+776 FSAEDVEEL
-785 AEAGANS
+785 TEAGANS

-803 TQGVDVA
+803 TQGVDVS

-815 AFDNESLLN
+815 AFENESLLN
-824 LKIALTYADT
+824 LKLAFTFADT
-834 KVIGDVEAP
+834 AVIGDVEAP

-848 LEDTLFPSQERSM
+848 LENTLFPSQERSM

-872 VSADYIVGDLTIG
+872 VSADYMIGDLRIG
-885 AALRYFGEY
+885 GALRYFGEY
-894 TVQEGSGADPARQTY
+894 TVQEGSGDDPARQTF
-909 GGKWLTDIQSNYQL
+909 GGKWLTDIQTNYRL

-936 LDQVPDENEI
+936 FDQLPDENEI
-946 GQSRGGKLEDG
+946 GQSRGGELVDG
-957 AGEVIVDSPGV
+957 AGTVIVDSPGV

>member
-1 MLISENSRYFWF
+1 MLISENNRCFWY
-13 AVVLLIGIVSIVPL
+13 VVAILFGIVSVIPL

-52 IGSEEQTTDDNG
+52 ISSEEQTTDDNG
-64 AAMFSDVAGIQAVQ
+64 TAMFSDVAGAQAVQ

-88 VNITAGQ
+88 VNVTAGQ
-95 EELIV
+95 EELTV
-100 VLAPLQTIESVV
+100 VLAPIQTIESVV

-121 RALQAPVPIEV
+121 RALQAPAPIDV

-251 DVDTGDANLYWGQT
+251 DVDTGDANFYWGQT

-277 NYGLKVGESGFLN
+277 NYGMKVGESGFIN
-290 LTAEWRDRS
+290 LTAEWRDRY

-306 SGTRQYDW
+306 TGTRQYDW
-314 VEKEPDK
+314 VEEDQGRP
-321 SADYILEIED
+321 ADHMLEIEND
-331 EEGNVTEKPVWF
+331 DGTVTEKPVWF
-343 NFKSPDRPHD
+343 
-353 ETLIVNKDE
+353 
-362 TLSFRPEDSEVISNV
+362 
-377 DGSVSVRIPDT
+377 
-388 DKTVSGKN
+388 
-396 VWYNS
+396 
-401 RVYYDSR
+401 DSR

-421 ADSSQR
+421 ADSTQK

-446 GGYSIRQNNSAG
+446 GGYSTRQNNSAG

-476 GFLPEINTGIEDI
+476 GFLPEINTGIEDV
-489 SLAFGT
+489 SLAFGA
-495 AWTHEATDLNVDV
+495 AWTHEATDLNVDA

-567 GGVEFRREG
+567 GGIEFRREG
-576 YGIHAGEPVSWINA
+576 YGIHAGEPASWINA
-590 GLGVDGAASGIQVFP
+590 GLGADGAVAGIQVFP
-605 GFRPNQETDENRT
+605 GFSPNRETDESRT

-624 DFESYLSGEPGSG
+624 DFESYMSG

-737 EETAFNV
+737 EEIAFNV
-744 SGGVVLKPVDK
+744 SGGVVLKPVEK
-755 LWVTIDG
+755 LWFTVDG

-824 LKIALTYADT
+824 LKVALTYADT
-834 KVIGDVEAP
+834 EVIGDVEAP

-872 VSADYIVGDLTIG
+872 FSADYIVGDLTIG
-885 AALRYFGEY
+885 GALRYFGEY
-894 TVQEGSGADPARQTY
+894 TVQEGSGDDPARQTY
-909 GGKWLTDIQSNYQL
+909 GGKWLTDIQGNYQL

-946 GQSRGGKLEDG
+946 GQSRGGTLVDG
-957 AGEVIVDSPGV
+957 AGQVIVDSPGV

-983 LYYAKLTYS
+983 IYYAKLSYS

>member
-1 MLISENSRYFWF
+1 MSISDNKRYFWC
-13 AVVLLIGIVSIVPL
+13 VVAILFGLASVMPM
-27 TANADALKVVV
+27 TATAETLKVVV
-38 QDQDGSAIPSAKVL
+38 QDQNGNAIPEAKVQ
-52 IGSEEQTTDDNG
+52 IGNREQTTDESGNT
-64 AAMFSDVAGIQAVQ
+64 MFSDVTGAQSLTVVAI
-78 ITALGFADRR
+78 GFSSKRL
-88 VNITAGQ
+88 NTTAGQ
-95 EELIV
+95 TEVTV
-100 VLAPLQTIESVV
+100 VLAPIQTVDAVV

-132 VEREQLSLTGQSETG
+132 VNREQLSLTGQSETG
-147 RILQMLVPSFNFSSS
+147 RVLQMLVPSFNFSSS
-162 SISDGTDALRPAT
+162 TISDGTDALRPAT

-198 LHINT
+198 LHVNT

-213 FNAIPSSAIK
+213 FNAIPSAAIE

-238 DAIAGVINIVLKD
+238 DAIAGVINIVLKN
-251 DVDTGDANLYWGQT
+251 DVDTGNADIYWGQT
-265 YEGDGDTWIGNA
+265 YEGDGDTWNGNA
-277 NYGLKVGESGFLN
+277 NYGMKVGASGFLN
-290 LTAEWRDRS
+290 LTAEWRDRY

-306 SGTRQYDW
+306 TGERQYDW
-314 VEKEPDK
+314 VDVDPGRP
-321 SADYILEIED
+321 ADTMLETEND
-331 EEGNVTEKPVWF
+331 DGTVTEKPAWF
-343 NFKSPDRPHD
+343 DP
-353 ETLIVNKDE
+353 
-362 TLSFRPEDSEVISNV
+362 
-377 DGSVSVRIPDT
+377 
-388 DKTVSGKN
+388 
-396 VWYNS
+396 
-401 RVYYDSR
+401 R
-408 EYTFDRQ
+408 EYTFERQ

-421 ADSSQR
+421 ADSSQK

-434 LPIVGGMELYSF
+434 LPLAEGLELYSF
-446 GGYSIRQNNSAG
+446 GGYSSRQNNSAG
-458 FYRRANQAE
+458 FYRRANQAS
-467 RTVTDIYPD
+467 RTVTEIYPD
-476 GFLPEINTGIEDI
+476 GFLPEINTDI
-489 SLAFGT
+489 GDTSLALGM
-495 AWTHEATDLNVDV
+495 AWTHESTDLNVDV
-508 SVNHGLNTFDFFIS
+508 SINHGLNTFDFLIS
-522 NSMNA
+522 NSLNA
-527 SYGAAS
+527 SYGPSS

-553 TYPLEYQSSLINLA
+553 TYPLDYQASLINLA
-567 GGVEFRREG
+567 GGIEFRREG
-576 YGIHAGEPVSWINA
+576 YGIHAGEPLSWIDA

-605 GFRPNQETDENRT
+605 GFRPDNEVDESRT

-624 DFESYLSGEPGSG
+624 DFESYLSGQPGAG

-651 FGTTV
+651 FGATV

-699 DADDL
+699 DADDI
-704 DGDGNTEELIPLEV
+704 DQDGNTDELIALEV
-718 GTFRNDSDAARALG
+718 GTFRNDSDAAGALG

-744 SGGVVLKPVDK
+744 SGGFVLKPLEKMWFTV
-755 LWVTIDG
+755 DG

-776 FSADNVEGL
+776 FSADDITEL
-785 AEAGANS
+785 AAAGASS

-810 AGYLH
+810 AGYLY

-824 LKIALTYADT
+824 LRAALTWTDT
-834 KVIGDVEAP
+834 EVIGDVDAP
-843 EILVG
+843 AILLG
-848 LEDTLFPSQERSM
+848 REDTLFPSQERSM

-866 PNTRIN
+866 PNTRVNI
-872 VSADYIVGDLTIG
+872 SADYIIGDLTIG
-885 AALRYFGEY
+885 GALRYFGSY
-894 TVQEGSGADPARQTY
+894 TVQEGSGDDPARQTY
-909 GGKWLTDIQSNYQL
+909 GGKWLTDLQSNYQL
-923 NEGLSLTIGANNL
+923 NEGLSLTLGANNL
-936 LDQVPDENEI
+936 FDQMPDLNEI
-946 GQSRGGKLEDG
+946 GQSR
-957 AGEVIVDSPGV
+957 AGTLKDSTGTVIVDSPGV

-983 LYYAKLTYS
+983 LYYAKLSYR

>member
-1 MLISENSRYFWF
+1 MLISDTKRYFW
-13 AVVLLIGIVSIVPL
+13 GIVAIVFGIAAVIP
-27 TANADALKVVV
+27 TAVSAETFKVIV
-38 QDQDGSAIPSAKVL
+38 QDQNGNAVPEAKVQ
-52 IGSEEQTTDDNG
+52 IGTQDQTTDESG
-64 AAMFSDVAGIQAVQ
+64 SATFSDVTGAQSLTVMAI
-78 ITALGFADRR
+78 GFSSKRINIPADQTETT
-88 VNITAGQ
+88 VT
-95 EELIV
+95 
-100 VLAPLQTIESVV
+100 LAPIQTIESVV

-132 VEREQLSLTGQSETG
+132 VNREQLNITGQSETG
-147 RILQMLVPSFNFSSS
+147 RVLQMLVPSFNFSSS
-162 SISDGTDALRPAT
+162 TISDGTDALRPAT

-198 LHINT
+198 LHVNT

-213 FNAIPSSAIK
+213 FNAIPSAAIE

-251 DVDTGDANLYWGQT
+251 DTDSGAADLYWGQT
-265 YEGDGDTWIGNA
+265 YEGDGDTWNGNA
-277 NYGLKVGESGFLN
+277 NYGMKVGDSGFLN
-290 LTAEWRDRS
+290 LTAQWRDRV

-306 SGTRQYDW
+306 TGTQQYDW
-314 VEKEPDK
+314 IDVDQGRP
-321 SADYILEIED
+321 ADNTLETEND
-331 EEGNVTEKPVWF
+331 DGTVTEKPVWF
-343 NFKSPDRPHD
+343 DP
-353 ETLIVNKDE
+353 
-362 TLSFRPEDSEVISNV
+362 
-377 DGSVSVRIPDT
+377 
-388 DKTVSGKN
+388 
-396 VWYNS
+396 
-401 RVYYDSR
+401 R
-408 EYTFDRQ
+408 EYTFERQ

-421 ADSSQR
+421 ADSSQKI
-427 VGFYNFG
+427 GFYNFG
-434 LPIVGGMELYSF
+434 LPLASGLELYSF
-446 GGYSIRQNNSAG
+446 GGHSTRQNNSAG
-458 FYRRANQAE
+458 FYRRANQAA
-467 RTVTDIYPD
+467 RTVTEIYPD
-476 GFLPEINTGIEDI
+476 GFLPEINTDI
-489 SLAFGT
+489 GDTSLALGL
-495 AWTHEATDLNVDV
+495 AWTHEATDLNVDA

-522 NSMNA
+522 NSLNA
-527 SYGAAS
+527 SYGASS
-533 PTSADAGGFELSQTA
+533 PTGANAGGFELSQTA

-553 TYPLEYQSSLINLA
+553 TYPLAYQSSLVNLA
-567 GGVEFRREG
+567 GGIEFRREG
-576 YGIHAGEPVSWINA
+576 YGIHAGEPLSWINA
-590 GLGVDGAASGIQVFP
+590 GLGASGAAGGIQVFP
-605 GFRPNQETDENRT
+605 GFRPDNEVDESRT

-624 DFESYLSGEPGSG
+624 DFESYLSGQPGTG

-651 FGTTV
+651 FGATV

-667 KQVAVR
+667 QQVAVR

-699 DADDL
+699 DADDI
-704 DGDGNTEELIPLEV
+704 DGDGNTDELVALEV

-737 EETAFNV
+737 EEIAFNV
-744 SGGVVLKPVDK
+744 SGGFVLKPLEKMWFTV
-755 LWVTIDG
+755 DG

-776 FSADNVEGL
+776 FSADKVAGL
-785 AEAGANS
+785 AAAGASS

-824 LKIALTYADT
+824 FKVALTWADT
-834 KVIGDVEAP
+834 EVIGDVDAP

-872 VSADYIVGDLTIG
+872 IGADYIIGDLTIG
-885 AALRYFGEY
+885 GALRYFGSY

-909 GGKWLTDIQSNYQL
+909 GGKWLTDIQTNYQL
-923 NEGLSLTIGANNL
+923 NAALSLTIGANNL
-936 LDQVPDENEI
+936 FDQLPDLNEI
-946 GQSRGGKLEDG
+946 GQSRGGTLTDSTG
-957 AGEVIVDSPGV
+957 YVIVDSPGV

-983 LYYAKLTYS
+983 LYYAKLSYS

>member
-1 MLISENSRYFWF
+1 MQISENNRYLWY
-13 AVVLLIGIVSIVPL
+13 VVSILFGILSVIPL

-38 QDQDGSAIPSAKVL
+38 QDEDGTAIASAKVL
-52 IGSEEQTTDDNG
+52 IGGEEQTTDDNG
-64 AAMFSDVAGIQAVQ
+64 AAMFDDVAGAQSVE
-78 ITALGFADRR
+78 ITAIGFVDRR
-88 VNITAGQ
+88 INVTAGQ
-95 EELIV
+95 TELMV
-100 VLAPLQTIESVV
+100 MLAPIQTIESIV

-132 VEREQLSLTGQSETG
+132 VNREQLSLTGQSETG
-147 RILQMLVPSFNFSSS
+147 RVLQMLVPSFNFSSS

-213 FNAIPSSAIK
+213 FNAIPAAAIE

-277 NYGLKVGESGFLN
+277 NYGMKVGESGFIN
-290 LTAEWRDRS
+290 LTAEWRDRY

-306 SGTRQYDW
+306 SGERQYDW
-314 VEKEPDK
+314 VEETADVEIPEREPDAMLEVK
-321 SADYILEIED
+321 GAD
-331 EEGNVTEKPVWF
+331 GNVVGEKPVWF
-343 NFKSPDRPHD
+343 DSP
-353 ETLIVNKDE
+353 
-362 TLSFRPEDSEVISNV
+362 
-377 DGSVSVRIPDT
+377 
-388 DKTVSGKN
+388 
-396 VWYNS
+396 
-401 RVYYDSR
+401 

-421 ADSSQR
+421 ADSSQK

-446 GGYSIRQNNSAG
+446 GGYSTRQNNSAG
-458 FYRRANQAE
+458 FYRRANQAD

-476 GFLPEINTGIEDI
+476 GFLPEINTSIEDV
-489 SLAFGT
+489 SLAFGA

-553 TYPLEYQSSLINLA
+553 SYPLEYQSSLINLA

-576 YGIHAGEPVSWINA
+576 YGINAGEPVSWVDA
-590 GLGVDGAASGIQVFP
+590 GLGVEGAVAGIQVFP
-605 GFRPNQETDENRT
+605 GFRPNQETDESRT

-624 DFESYLSGEPGSG
+624 DFESYLSGGPGSG

-651 FGTTV
+651 FGATV
-656 TGKATARYDLT
+656 TGKATARYDFT

-691 NISTQFKV
+691 NISTQFKI
-699 DADDL
+699 DADDINGN
-704 DGDGNTEELIPLEV
+704 GDTEELIPLEV

-737 EETAFNV
+737 QETAFNV
-744 SGGVVLKPVDK
+744 SGGVVLKPLDK
-755 LWVTIDG
+755 LWLSVDG

-824 LKIALTYADT
+824 LKVAFTFADT
-834 KVIGDVEAP
+834 EVIGDVEAP

-872 VSADYIVGDLTIG
+872 VSADYIVGDLTLG

-894 TVQEGSGADPARQTY
+894 TVQEGSGDDPARQTY
-909 GGKWLTDIQSNYQL
+909 GGKWLTDIQGNYQL

-957 AGEVIVDSPGV
+957 AGQVIIDSPGV

-983 LYYAKLTYS
+983 LYYAKLSYS

>member
-1 MLISENSRYFWF
+1 MSISDNKRYFWC
-13 AVVLLIGIVSIVPL
+13 VVAILFGIISAIPM
-27 TANADALKVVV
+27 TASAEALKVVV
-38 QDQDGSAIPSAKVL
+38 QDQNGNAIPEAKVQ
-52 IGSEEQTTDDNG
+52 IGNQEQTTDDSG
-64 AAMFSDVAGIQAVQ
+64 IAMFSDVTGSASLTIIA
-78 ITALGFADRR
+78 IGFSSKRI
-88 VNITAGQ
+88 NTTAGQ
-95 EELIV
+95 TEV
-100 VLAPLQTIESVV
+100 TATLAPIQTIESVV

-132 VEREQLSLTGQSETG
+132 VNREQLSITGQSETG
-147 RILQMLVPSFNFSSS
+147 RVLQMLVPSFNFSSS
-162 SISDGTDALRPAT
+162 TISDGTDALRPAT

-198 LHINT
+198 LHVNT

-213 FNAIPSSAIK
+213 FNAIPSAAIE

-238 DAIAGVINIVLKD
+238 DAIAGVINIVLKN
-251 DVDTGDANLYWGQT
+251 DVDTGDTDVYWGQT
-265 YEGDGDTWIGNA
+265 YEGDGDTWNGNA
-277 NYGLKVGESGFLN
+277 NYGMKVGDAGFLN
-290 LTAEWRDRS
+290 LTAEWRERA

-306 SGTRQYDW
+306 TGERQYDW
-314 VEKEPDK
+314 TEVNQGRL
-321 SADYILEIED
+321 ADNTLEIEND
-331 EEGNVTEKPVWF
+331 DGTVTEKSVWF
-343 NFKSPDRPHD
+343 
-353 ETLIVNKDE
+353 
-362 TLSFRPEDSEVISNV
+362 
-377 DGSVSVRIPDT
+377 
-388 DKTVSGKN
+388 
-396 VWYNS
+396 
-401 RVYYDSR
+401 DSR
-408 EYTFDRQ
+408 EYTFERQ

-421 ADSSQR
+421 ADSSQKT
-427 VGFYNFG
+427 GFYNFG
-434 LPIVGGMELYSF
+434 LPLGEGLELYSF
-446 GGYSIRQNNSAG
+446 GGHSSRQNNSAG
-458 FYRRANQAE
+458 FYRRANQAS
-467 RTVTDIYPD
+467 RTVTEIYPD
-476 GFLPEINTGIEDI
+476 GFLPEINTDI
-489 SLAFGT
+489 GDTSLALGM

-522 NSMNA
+522 NSLNA
-527 SYGAAS
+527 SYGASS

-548 FNLDV
+548 FNLDI
-553 TYPLEYQSSLINLA
+553 TYPLDYQSSLVNLA

-576 YGIHAGEPVSWINA
+576 YGIRAGEPLSWISA
-590 GLGVDGAASGIQVFP
+590 GLGVPGASGGIQVFP
-605 GFRPNQETDENRT
+605 GFRPDNEVDESRT

-624 DFESYLSGEPGSG
+624 DFESYLSGQPGTG

-656 TGKATARYDLT
+656 TGKATGRYDLT

-673 AAGSTGFRA
+673 AAGSTGFRS

-699 DADDL
+699 DADDI
-704 DGDGNTEELIPLEV
+704 DGDGNTTELVALEV

-737 EETAFNV
+737 EETAFNI
-744 SGGVVLKPVDK
+744 SGGVVLKPLEK
-755 LWVTIDG
+755 LWFTVDG

-776 FSADNVEGL
+776 FSADKVKAL
-785 AEAGANS
+785 AAAGASS

-824 LKIALTYADT
+824 LKVALTWADT
-834 KVIGDVEAP
+834 EVIGDVDAP

-872 VSADYIVGDLTIG
+872 IGADYIIGDLTIG
-885 AALRYFGEY
+885 GALRYFGSY
-894 TVQEGSGADPARQTY
+894 TVQEGSGDDPARQTY
-909 GGKWLTDIQSNYQL
+909 GGKWVTDIQSNYQL

-936 LDQVPDENEI
+936 FDQVPDLNEI
-946 GQSRGGKLEDG
+946 GQSR
-957 AGEVIVDSPGV
+957 AGTLTDSTGYVIVDSPGV

-983 LYYAKLTYS
+983 LYYAKLSYS

>member
-1 MLISENSRYFWF
+1 MQIFSNRYLWYCVILIIG
-13 AVVLLIGIVSIVPL
+13 VVSVIPL
-27 TANADALKVVV
+27 TVDADSLKVIV
-38 QDQDGSAIPSAKVL
+38 QDQNGEAISSAKVQ
-52 IGSEEQTTDDNG
+52 IGGEEQTTDDNG
-64 AAMFSDVAGIQAVQ
+64 TADFSDVTGVQ
-78 ITALGFADRR
+78 SVDISALGYAARR
-88 VNITAGQ
+88 VNLSVGQ
-95 EELIV
+95 TELTIM
-100 VLAPLQTIESVV
+100 LAPIQTVDSVV

-121 RALQAPVPIEV
+121 RALQAPVPIDV

-187 VNGKRRHKSAL
+187 INGKRRHKSAL

-213 FNAIPSSAIK
+213 FNAIPSAAIK

-238 DAIAGVINIVLKD
+238 DAIAGVINIILKD

-265 YEGDGDTWIGNA
+265 YQGDGDTWIGNA
-277 NYGLKVGESGFLN
+277 NYGMRVGESGFLN
-290 LTAEWRDRS
+290 LTAEWRDRY

-306 SGTRQYDW
+306 TGTRQYDW
-314 VEKEPDK
+314 IEEDPGRP
-321 SADYILEIED
+321 ADHTLEITNED
-331 EEGNVTEKPVWF
+331 GTVTEKPVWF
-343 NFKSPDRPHD
+343 
-353 ETLIVNKDE
+353 
-362 TLSFRPEDSEVISNV
+362 
-377 DGSVSVRIPDT
+377 
-388 DKTVSGKN
+388 
-396 VWYNS
+396 
-401 RVYYDSR
+401 DSR
-408 EYTFDRQ
+408 EYSFDRQ

-421 ADSSQR
+421 ADSSQK

-434 LPIVGGMELYSF
+434 LPLIGNMELYSF
-446 GGYSIRQNNSAG
+446 GGYSTRQNNSSG

-476 GFLPEINTGIEDI
+476 GFLPEINTDIEDV
-489 SLAFGT
+489 SLALGVD
-495 AWTHEATDLNVDV
+495 WTHDTTDLNVDV

-533 PTSADAGGFELSQTA
+533 PTSAEAGGFELSQTA

-553 TYPLEYQSSLINLA
+553 SYPLEYQSSLINLA

-576 YGIHAGEPVSWINA
+576 YGIKAGEMASWINA
-590 GLGVDGAASGIQVFP
+590 GLGIDGASAGIQVFP
-605 GFRPNQETDENRT
+605 GFKPENEVDENRT
-618 NIAGYA
+618 NIAGYL
-624 DFESYLSGEPGSG
+624 DFESYLSGQPGSG
-637 LLVGAAVR
+637 ILVGAAVR

-656 TGKATARYDLT
+656 TGKATARYDVT
-667 KQVAVR
+667 NQIAVR

-691 NISTQFKV
+691 NISTQFK
-699 DADDL
+699 L
-704 DGDGNTEELIPLEV
+704 DEASGQLIPLEV
-718 GTFRNDSDAARALG
+718 GTFRNDSEAARALG

-755 LWVTIDG
+755 LWFSVDG

-767 DDRIVLSGS
+767 DDRIVISGT
-776 FSADNVEGL
+776 FSAEDVEGL
-785 AEAGANS
+785 TEAGANS

-803 TQGVDVA
+803 TQGVDVS

-815 AFDNESLLN
+815 AFENESLLN
-824 LKIALTYADT
+824 LKLAFTFADT
-834 KVIGDVEAP
+834 QVIGDVDAP

-848 LEDTLFPSQERSM
+848 LENTLFPSQERSM

-885 AALRYFGEY
+885 GALRYFGEY
-894 TVQEGSGADPARQTY
+894 TVQEGSGEDPARQTY
-909 GGKWLTDIQSNYQL
+909 GGKWLTDLQTNYKL

-936 LDQVPDENEI
+936 FDQVPDENEI
-946 GQSRGGKLEDG
+946 GQSRSGKLMDA
-957 AGEVIVDSPGV
+957 AGTVIVDSPGV

>member
-1 MLISENSRYFWF
+1 MSISDNKWYFWC
-13 AVVLLIGIVSIVPL
+13 AVAILLAIASIIS
-27 TANADALKVVV
+27 TTADAETLKVVV
-38 QDQDGSAIPSAKVL
+38 QDQNGNTIPEAKVQ
-52 IGSEEQTTDDNG
+52 IGNQEQITDDSG
-64 AAMFSDVAGIQAVQ
+64 TTMFSDLSGAQSLTVIAI
-78 ITALGFADRR
+78 GFSSKRM
-88 VNITAGQ
+88 NTTAGQ
-95 EELIV
+95 TEAIV
-100 VLAPLQTIESVV
+100 VLAPVQTVDAVV

-132 VEREQLSLTGQSETG
+132 VDRKQLSITGQSETG

-162 SISDGTDALRPAT
+162 TISDGTDALRPAT

-198 LHINT
+198 LHVNT

-213 FNAIPSSAIK
+213 FNAIPSSAIE

-238 DAIAGVINIVLKD
+238 DAIAGVINIVLKN
-251 DVDTGDANLYWGQT
+251 DVDTGDADVYWGQT
-265 YEGDGDTWIGNA
+265 YEGDGDTWNANA
-277 NYGLKVGESGFLN
+277 NYGMKVGESGFLN
-290 LTAEWRDRS
+290 LTAEWRDRY

-306 SGTRQYDW
+306 TGVRQYDW
-314 VEKEPDK
+314 VEVDQGRPPD
-321 SADYILEIED
+321 ATLEID
-331 EEGNVTEKPVWF
+331 NDDDTVTAKPVWF
-343 NFKSPDRPHD
+343 D
-353 ETLIVNKDE
+353 L
-362 TLSFRPEDSEVISNV
+362 
-377 DGSVSVRIPDT
+377 
-388 DKTVSGKN
+388 
-396 VWYNS
+396 
-401 RVYYDSR
+401 R
-408 EYTFDRQ
+408 EYTFERQ

-421 ADSSQR
+421 ADSTQK

-434 LPIVGGMELYSF
+434 LPLAEGLELYSF
-446 GGYSIRQNNSAG
+446 GGHSSRQNNSSG
-458 FYRRANQAE
+458 FYRRANQAD
-467 RTVTDIYPD
+467 RTVTEIYPD
-476 GFLPEINTGIEDI
+476 GFLPEINTDI
-489 SLAFGT
+489 GDTSLALGM

-508 SVNHGLNTFDFFIS
+508 SVNHGLNTFDFLIS
-522 NSMNA
+522 NSLNA
-527 SYGAAS
+527 SYGPSS
-533 PTSADAGGFELSQTA
+533 PTAADAGGFELSQTA

-553 TYPLEYQSSLINLA
+553 TYPVDYQSTLINLA

-576 YGIHAGEPVSWINA
+576 YGIHAGEPLSWINA
-590 GLGVDGAASGIQVFP
+590 GLGADGAASGIQVFP
-605 GFRPNQETDENRT
+605 GFRPDNEVDESRT

-624 DFESYLSGEPGSG
+624 DFESYLSGQPRSG
-637 LLVGAAVR
+637 LLVGAAAR

-651 FGTTV
+651 FGATV

-667 KQVAVR
+667 QQVAVR

-699 DADDL
+699 DVDDI
-704 DGDGNTEELIPLEV
+704 DGDGNTDELVALEV

-744 SGGVVLKPVDK
+744 SGGFVLKPLEK
-755 LWVTIDG
+755 MWLSIDG

-776 FSADNVEGL
+776 FSADKVEAL
-785 AEAGANS
+785 AAAGASS

-810 AGYLH
+810 AGYLLT
-815 AFDNESLLN
+815 FENESMLN
-824 LKIALTYADT
+824 LRAALTWADT
-834 KVIGDVEAP
+834 EVIGDVDAP
-843 EILVG
+843 EILIG

-872 VSADYIVGDLTIG
+872 LSADYIIGDLTIG
-885 AALRYFGEY
+885 GALRYFGSY
-894 TVQEGSGADPARQTY
+894 TVQEGSGDDPARQTY
-909 GGKWLTDIQSNYQL
+909 GGKWITDIQSNYQL
-923 NEGLSLTIGANNL
+923 NDGLSLTIGANNL
-936 LDQVPDENEI
+936 LDQMPDLNEI
-946 GQSRGGKLEDG
+946 GQSRGGILKDSTG
-957 AGEVIVDSPGV
+957 QVIIDSPGV

-983 LYYAKLTYS
+983 LYYAKLSYR

>member
-1 MLISENSRYFWF
+1 MSISDNKRCFWCVI
-13 AVVLLIGIVSIVPL
+13 AIVLGIVSVIPMTVS
-27 TANADALKVVV
+27 AEALKVVV
-38 QDQDGSAIPSAKVL
+38 QDQNGDPVPEAKVQ
-52 IGSEEQTTDDNG
+52 IGNQEQATDASGN
-64 AAMFSDVAGIQAVQ
+64 AMFSDVTGAQALTV
-78 ITALGFADRR
+78 IAIGFSSQRL
-88 VNITAGQ
+88 NTTAGQ
-95 EELIV
+95 TEVTV
-100 VLAPLQTIESVV
+100 VLAPIQTVDAVV

-121 RALQAPVPIEV
+121 SALQAPVPIEV
-132 VEREQLSLTGQSETG
+132 VNREQLSLTGQSETG
-147 RILQMLVPSFNFSSS
+147 RVLQMLVPSFNFSSS
-162 SISDGTDALRPAT
+162 TISDGTDALRPAT

-198 LHINT
+198 LHVNT

-213 FNAIPSSAIK
+213 FNAIPSAAIE

-251 DVDTGDANLYWGQT
+251 DVDTGNADIYWGQT
-265 YEGDGDTWIGNA
+265 YEGDGDTWNGNA
-277 NYGLKVGESGFLN
+277 NYGMKVGESGFLN

-306 SGTRQYDW
+306 TGERQYDW
-314 VEKEPDK
+314 IDVDQGRP
-321 SADYILEIED
+321 ADNTLEIEND
-331 EEGNVTEKPVWF
+331 DGTVTEKPVWF
-343 NFKSPDRPHD
+343 DR
-353 ETLIVNKDE
+353 
-362 TLSFRPEDSEVISNV
+362 
-377 DGSVSVRIPDT
+377 
-388 DKTVSGKN
+388 
-396 VWYNS
+396 
-401 RVYYDSR
+401 R
-408 EYTFDRQ
+408 EYTFERQ

-421 ADSSQR
+421 ADASQK

-434 LPIVGGMELYSF
+434 FPLAAGLELYSF
-446 GGYSIRQNNSAG
+446 GGHSTRQNNSAG
-458 FYRRANQAE
+458 FYRRANQAS
-467 RTVTDIYPD
+467 RTVTEIYPD
-476 GFLPEINTGIEDI
+476 GFLPEINTDI
-489 SLAFGT
+489 GDTSLALGM
-495 AWTHEATDLNVDV
+495 AWTHETTDLNVDV
-508 SVNHGLNTFDFFIS
+508 SINHGLNTFDFFIS
-522 NSMNA
+522 NSLNA
-527 SYGAAS
+527 SYGSSS

-553 TYPLEYQSSLINLA
+553 TYPLDYQSSLINLA
-567 GGVEFRREG
+567 GGIEFRREG
-576 YGIHAGEPVSWINA
+576 YGIHAGEPLSWINA
-590 GLGVDGAASGIQVFP
+590 GLGVDGASGGIQVFP
-605 GFRPNQETDENRT
+605 GFRPDNAVDESRT

-624 DFESYLSGEPGSG
+624 DFESYLSGQPGTG

-651 FGTTV
+651 FGATV

-704 DGDGNTEELIPLEV
+704 DQDGNIEELIALEV

-744 SGGVVLKPVDK
+744 SGGFVLKPIDK
-755 LWVTIDG
+755 MWLSIDG

-776 FSADNVEGL
+776 FSADDITEL
-785 AEAGANS
+785 AAAGASS

-810 AGYLH
+810 AGYLY

-824 LKIALTYADT
+824 LRAALTWADT
-834 KVIGDVEAP
+834 QAIGDVDAP
-843 EILVG
+843 EILIG
-848 LEDTLFPSQERSM
+848 REDTLFPSQERSM

-872 VSADYIVGDLTIG
+872 LSADYIIGDLTIG
-885 AALRYFGEY
+885 GALRYFGSY
-894 TVQEGSGADPARQTY
+894 TVQEGSGDDPARQTY

-936 LDQVPDENEI
+936 FDQMPDLNEI
-946 GQSRGGKLEDG
+946 GQSRGGTLTDSTG
-957 AGEVIVDSPGV
+957 RVIVDSPGV

-983 LYYAKLTYS
+983 LYYAKLSYR

>member
-1 MLISENSRYFWF
+1 MSISDNKRYLWCIV
-13 AVVLLIGIVSIVPL
+13 AILLGIASVIPTVVSAE
-27 TANADALKVVV
+27 TLKVAV
-38 QDQDGSAIPSAKVL
+38 QDQNRSAIPEAKVQ
-52 IGSEEQTTDDNG
+52 IGNQEQTTDDSG
-64 AAMFSDVAGIQAVQ
+64 AVMFSDVTGPQSVTV
-78 ITALGFADRR
+78 TAIGFSSKRIN
-88 VNITAGQ
+88 VPAGQ
-95 EELIV
+95 TEATV
-100 VLAPLQTIESVV
+100 MLAPIQTIESIV

-121 RALQAPVPIEV
+121 QALQAPVPIEV
-132 VEREQLSLTGQSETG
+132 VNREQLSLTGQSETG
-147 RILQMLVPSFNFSSS
+147 RVLQMLVPSFNFSSS
-162 SISDGTDALRPAT
+162 TISDGTDALRPAT

-198 LHINT
+198 LHVNT

-213 FNAIPSSAIK
+213 FNSIPSTAIE

-251 DVDTGDANLYWGQT
+251 DINTGDADIYWGQT
-265 YEGDGDTWIGNA
+265 YEGDGDTWNGNA
-277 NYGLKVGESGFLN
+277 NYGMKVGELGFLN
-290 LTAEWRDRS
+290 LTAEWRDRV

-306 SGTRQYDW
+306 TGTQQYNW
-314 VEKEPDK
+314 VDVDQGRPADK
-321 SADYILEIED
+321 MLEIEND
-331 EEGNVTEKPVWF
+331 DGTVTEKPVWF
-343 NFKSPDRPHD
+343 
-353 ETLIVNKDE
+353 
-362 TLSFRPEDSEVISNV
+362 
-377 DGSVSVRIPDT
+377 DG
-388 DKTVSGKN
+388 
-396 VWYNS
+396 
-401 RVYYDSR
+401 R
-408 EYTFDRQ
+408 EYTFERQ

-421 ADSSQR
+421 ADSSQKI
-427 VGFYNFG
+427 GFYNFG
-434 LPIVGGMELYSF
+434 LPLAEGLELYSF
-446 GGYSIRQNNSAG
+446 GGHSSRQNNSAG
-458 FYRRANQAE
+458 FYRRANQAS
-467 RTVTDIYPD
+467 RTVTEIYPD
-476 GFLPEINTGIEDI
+476 GFLPEINTDI
-489 SLAFGT
+489 GDTSLALGL
-495 AWTHEATDLNVDV
+495 AWTHAATDLNVDA
-508 SVNHGLNTFDFFIS
+508 SVNHGFNTFDFFIS
-522 NSMNA
+522 NSLNA
-527 SYGAAS
+527 SYGASS

-553 TYPLEYQSSLINLA
+553 TYPLQYQSSLVNLA
-567 GGVEFRREG
+567 GGVEFRRDG
-576 YGIHAGEPVSWINA
+576 YGIHAGEPLSWINA
-590 GLGVDGAASGIQVFP
+590 GLGAPGASGGIQVFP
-605 GFRPNQETDENRT
+605 GFRPDNEVDESRT

-624 DFESYLSGEPGSG
+624 DFESYLSGQPGTG

-651 FGTTV
+651 FGVTV

-667 KQVAVR
+667 KQIAFR

-699 DADDL
+699 DADDI
-704 DGDGNTEELIPLEV
+704 DSDGNTTELIALEV
-718 GTFRNDSDAARALG
+718 GTFRNDSDAAHALG

-744 SGGVVLKPVDK
+744 SGGFVLKPLEK
-755 LWVTIDG
+755 LWLTVDG

-776 FSADNVEGL
+776 FSADKVAGL
-785 AEAGANS
+785 AAAGASS

-810 AGYLH
+810 AGYLY

-824 LKIALTYADT
+824 LKVALTWADT
-834 KVIGDVEAP
+834 EVIGDIDAP

-872 VSADYIVGDLTIG
+872 IGVDYIIGDLTIG
-885 AALRYFGEY
+885 GALRYFGSY

-923 NEGLSLTIGANNL
+923 NEGLSLTIGVNNL
-936 LDQVPDENEI
+936 FDQLPDFNEI
-946 GQSRGGKLEDG
+946 GQSRSGTLTDSTGH
-957 AGEVIVDSPGV
+957 VIVDSPGV

-974 SAPFGFNGG
+974 SAPVGFNGG
-983 LYYAKLTYS
+983 LYYAKLSYN

>member
-1 MLISENSRYFWF
+1 MFFSNKNQYFWCVF
-13 AVVLLIGIVSIVPL
+13 TILFGIISIIPF
-27 TANADALKVVV
+27 TANADELKVVV
-38 QDQDGSAIPSAKVL
+38 TDQNGDAISSAKVM
-52 IGSEEQTTDDNG
+52 IGGEEQTTDDNG
-64 AAMFSDVAGIQAVQ
+64 SAMFSDMAGAQSVE

-88 VNITAGQ
+88 VNVTAGQ
-95 EELIV
+95 TELMV
-100 VLAPLQTIESVV
+100 MLAPIQTIDSIV

-132 VEREQLSLTGQSETG
+132 IEREQLSLTGQSETG

-187 VNGKRRHKSAL
+187 INGKRRHKSAL

-208 TAGTD
+208 TSGTD

-223 RIEVLRDGA
+223 RIEVLRDAA

-251 DVDTGDANLYWGQT
+251 DVDTGDANFYWGQT

-277 NYGLKVGESGFLN
+277 NYGMKVGEAGFIN
-290 LTAEWRDRS
+290 LTAEWRDRY

-306 SGTRQYDW
+306 TGERQYDW
-314 VEKEPDK
+314 VEEDPGKP
-321 SADYILEIED
+321 ADHILEIENED
-331 EEGNVTEKPVWF
+331 GTVTSKPVWF
-343 NFKSPDRPHD
+343 
-353 ETLIVNKDE
+353 
-362 TLSFRPEDSEVISNV
+362 
-377 DGSVSVRIPDT
+377 
-388 DKTVSGKN
+388 
-396 VWYNS
+396 
-401 RVYYDSR
+401 DSR

-421 ADSSQR
+421 SDSSQKI
-427 VGFYNFG
+427 GFYNFG

-446 GGYSIRQNNSAG
+446 GGYSTRQNNSAG

-476 GFLPEINTGIEDI
+476 GFLPEINTSIEDV
-489 SLAFGT
+489 SLAFG
-495 AWTHEATDLNVDV
+495 ADWTHEATDLNVDV

-553 TYPLEYQSSLINLA
+553 SYPLEYQSSLINLA

-576 YGIHAGEPVSWINA
+576 YGINAGEPVSWINA
-590 GLGVDGAASGIQVFP
+590 GLGADGAASGIQVFP
-605 GFRPNQETDENRT
+605 GFRPNQETDESRT
-618 NIAGYA
+618 NVAGYA

-651 FGTTV
+651 FGATV
-656 TGKATARYDLT
+656 TGKATARYDFT
-667 KQVAVR
+667 KQVALR

-691 NISTQFKV
+691 NISTQFKI
-699 DADDL
+699 DTDDINGN
-704 DGDGNTEELIPLEV
+704 GDTEELIPLEV

-737 EETAFNV
+737 QETAFNV
-744 SGGVVLKPVDK
+744 SGGVVLKPLDK
-755 LWVTIDG
+755 LWLSVDG

-824 LKIALTYADT
+824 LKVAFTFADT
-834 KVIGDVEAP
+834 EVIGDVEAP

-848 LEDTLFPSQERSM
+848 LEDILFPSQERSM

-872 VSADYIVGDLTIG
+872 ISADYIVGDLTLG
-885 AALRYFGEY
+885 GALRYFGSY
-894 TVQEGSGADPARQTY
+894 TVQEGSGDDPARQDY
-909 GGKWLTDIQSNYQL
+909 GGKWLTDIQANYQL
-923 NEGLSLTIGANNL
+923 NQGLSLTLGANNL
-936 LDQVPDENEI
+936 LDQVPDENEV
-946 GQSRGGKLEDG
+946 GQSRSGKLMDG
-957 AGEVIVDSPGV
+957 AGQVIVDSPGV

>member
-1 MLISENSRYFWF
+1 MFFSNKNWYFWCVF
-13 AVVLLIGIVSIVPL
+13 TILFGIISIIPF
-27 TANADALKVVV
+27 TANADELKVVV
-38 QDQDGSAIPSAKVL
+38 TDQNGDAISSAKVM
-52 IGSEEQTTDDNG
+52 IGGEEQTTDDNG
-64 AAMFSDVAGIQAVQ
+64 SAMFSDMAGAQSVE

-88 VNITAGQ
+88 VNVTAGQ
-95 EELIV
+95 TELMV
-100 VLAPLQTIESVV
+100 MLAPIQTIDSIV

-132 VEREQLSLTGQSETG
+132 IEREQLSLTGQSETG

-187 VNGKRRHKSAL
+187 INGKRRHKSAL

-208 TAGTD
+208 AAGTD

-251 DVDTGDANLYWGQT
+251 DVDTGDANFYWGQT

-277 NYGLKVGESGFLN
+277 NYGMKVGEAGFIN
-290 LTAEWRDRS
+290 LTAEWRDRY

-306 SGTRQYDW
+306 TGERQYDW
-314 VEKEPDK
+314 VEEDPGKP
-321 SADYILEIED
+321 ADHILEIENED
-331 EEGNVTEKPVWF
+331 GTVTSKPVWF
-343 NFKSPDRPHD
+343 
-353 ETLIVNKDE
+353 
-362 TLSFRPEDSEVISNV
+362 
-377 DGSVSVRIPDT
+377 
-388 DKTVSGKN
+388 
-396 VWYNS
+396 
-401 RVYYDSR
+401 DSR

-421 ADSSQR
+421 SDSSQKI
-427 VGFYNFG
+427 GFYNFG

-446 GGYSIRQNNSAG
+446 GGYSTRQNNSAG

-476 GFLPEINTGIEDI
+476 GFLPEINTSIEDV
-489 SLAFGT
+489 SLAFG
-495 AWTHEATDLNVDV
+495 ADWTHEATDLNVDV
-508 SVNHGLNTFDFFIS
+508 SVNHGLNTFDFFIA

-553 TYPLEYQSSLINLA
+553 SYPLEYQSSLINLA

-576 YGIHAGEPVSWINA
+576 YGINAGEPVSWINA
-590 GLGVDGAASGIQVFP
+590 GLGADGAASGIQVFP
-605 GFRPNQETDENRT
+605 GFRPNQETDESRT
-618 NIAGYA
+618 NVAGYA
-624 DFESYLSGEPGSG
+624 DFESYMSGEPGSG

-651 FGTTV
+651 FGATV
-656 TGKATARYDLT
+656 TGKATVRYDFT

-691 NISTQFKV
+691 NISTQFKI
-699 DADDL
+699 DADDINGN
-704 DGDGNTEELIPLEV
+704 GDTKELIPLEV

-737 EETAFNV
+737 QETAFNV
-744 SGGVVLKPVDK
+744 SGGVVLKPLDK
-755 LWVTIDG
+755 LWLSVDG

-824 LKIALTYADT
+824 LKVAFTFADT
-834 KVIGDVEAP
+834 EVIGDVEAP

-848 LEDTLFPSQERSM
+848 LEDILFPSQERSM

-872 VSADYIVGDLTIG
+872 ISADYIVGDLTLG
-885 AALRYFGEY
+885 GALRYFGSY
-894 TVQEGSGADPARQTY
+894 TVQEGSGDDPARQDY
-909 GGKWLTDIQSNYQL
+909 GGKWLTDIQANYQL
-923 NEGLSLTIGANNL
+923 NQGLSLTLGANNL
-936 LDQVPDENEI
+936 LDQVPDENEV
-946 GQSRGGKLEDG
+946 GQSRSGKLMDG
-957 AGEVIVDSPGV
+957 AGQVIVDSPGV

-983 LYYAKLTYS
+983 LYYAKLTYN

>member
-1 MLISENSRYFWF
+1 MLISENNRYFWS
-13 AVVLLIGIVSIVPL
+13 VVVILFGIVSVIPL

-38 QDQDGSAIPSAKVL
+38 QDQNGSAIPSAKVL

-64 AAMFSDVAGIQAVQ
+64 AAMFSDVAGVQAVQ

-95 EELIV
+95 EELTV
-100 VLAPLQTIESVV
+100 MLAPLQTIESVV

-132 VEREQLSLTGQSETG
+132 VERKQLSLTGQSETG
-147 RILQMLVPSFNFSSS
+147 RVLQMLVPSFNFSSS

-277 NYGLKVGESGFLN
+277 NYGMKVGDSGFLN
-290 LTAEWRDRS
+290 LTAEWRDRY

-306 SGTRQYDW
+306 TGTRQYDW
-314 VEKEPDK
+314 IEEDQGRP
-321 SADYILEIED
+321 ADHMLEIEND
-331 EEGNVTEKPVWF
+331 DGTVTEKPVWF
-343 NFKSPDRPHD
+343 
-353 ETLIVNKDE
+353 
-362 TLSFRPEDSEVISNV
+362 
-377 DGSVSVRIPDT
+377 
-388 DKTVSGKN
+388 
-396 VWYNS
+396 
-401 RVYYDSR
+401 DSR

-421 ADSSQR
+421 ADSTQK

-434 LPIVGGMELYSF
+434 LPIIGSMELYSF
-446 GGYSIRQNNSAG
+446 GGYSTRQNNSAG
-458 FYRRANQAE
+458 FYRRANQSE

-476 GFLPEINTGIEDI
+476 GFLPEINTDIEDV
-489 SLAFGT
+489 SLAFGA
-495 AWTHEATDLNVDV
+495 AWTHETTDLNVDV

-527 SYGAAS
+527 SYGASS

-553 TYPLEYQSSLINLA
+553 TYPLAYQSSLINLA

-590 GLGVDGAASGIQVFP
+590 GLGAEGAASGIQVFP

-651 FGTTV
+651 FGTTI

-691 NISTQFKV
+691 NISTQFKI
-699 DADDL
+699 DADDI

-737 EETAFNV
+737 EEIAFNV
-744 SGGVVLKPVDK
+744 SGGVVLKPIEK
-755 LWVTIDG
+755 LWLSVDG

-776 FSADNVEGL
+776 FSADKVPDL
-785 AEAGANS
+785 VEAGANS

-824 LKIALTYADT
+824 LKVALTYADT
-834 KVIGDVEAP
+834 EVIGDVEAP

-872 VSADYIVGDLTIG
+872 VNADYIIGDLTIG
-885 AALRYFGEY
+885 GALRYFGEY
-894 TVQEGSGADPARQTY
+894 TVQEGSGDDPARQTY
-909 GGKWLTDIQSNYQL
+909 GGKWVTDVQSNYQL

-936 LDQVPDENEI
+936 FDQLPDENEI
-946 GQSRGGKLEDG
+946 GQSRGGILEDG
-957 AGEVIVDSPGV
+957 AGRVIVDSPGV

>member
-1 MLISENSRYFWF
+1 MPISDNKRYLWCI
-13 AVVLLIGIVSIVPL
+13 AAILIGIISVTPTTAVSAE
-27 TANADALKVVV
+27 TLKVIV
-38 QDQDGSAIPSAKVL
+38 QDQNGNAIPAAKVQV
-52 IGSEEQTTDDNG
+52 GNQEQVTDESG
-64 AAMFSDVAGIQAVQ
+64 IATFSD
-78 ITALGFADRR
+78 ITETQSATVIALGFSSKRMSVTADETER
-88 VNITAGQ
+88 T
-95 EELIV
+95 V
-100 VLAPLQTIESVV
+100 VLTPIQTIESVV

-132 VEREQLSLTGQSETG
+132 VNREQLSLTGQSETG
-147 RILQMLVPSFNFSSS
+147 RVLQMLVPSFNFSSS
-162 SISDGTDALRPAT
+162 TISDGTDALRPAT

-198 LHINT
+198 LHVNT

-213 FNAIPSSAIK
+213 FNAIPSGAIE

-238 DAIAGVINIVLKD
+238 DAIAGVLNIVLKD
-251 DVDTGDANLYWGQT
+251 DSDGGNADVYWGQT
-265 YEGDGDTWIGNA
+265 YENDGNTWNGDA
-277 NYGLKVGESGFLN
+277 NYGMKVGESGFLN
-290 LTAEWRDRS
+290 LTLEWRDRG

-306 SGTRQYDW
+306 TGTQQYDW
-314 VEKEPDK
+314 IDVDQGRPADK
-321 SADYILEIED
+321 VLEIEND
-331 EEGNVTEKPVWF
+331 DGTVTEKPVWF
-343 NFKSPDRPHD
+343 
-353 ETLIVNKDE
+353 
-362 TLSFRPEDSEVISNV
+362 
-377 DGSVSVRIPDT
+377 
-388 DKTVSGKN
+388 
-396 VWYNS
+396 
-401 RVYYDSR
+401 DSR
-408 EYTFDRQ
+408 EYTFERQ
-415 NFRIGD
+415 NFRVGD
-421 ADSSQR
+421 ADSSQK

-434 LPIVGGMELYSF
+434 LPLADGLELYSF
-446 GGYSIRQNNSAG
+446 GGYSTRQNNSAG

-467 RTVTDIYPD
+467 RTVTEIYPD
-476 GFLPEINTGIEDI
+476 GFLPEINTDI
-489 SLAFGT
+489 GDTSLALGL
-495 AWTHEATDLNVDV
+495 AWTHAATDLNVDASV
-508 SVNHGLNTFDFFIS
+508 SHGLNTFDFLIS
-522 NSMNA
+522 NSLNA

-553 TYPLEYQSSLINLA
+553 TYPLDYQSSLVNLA
-567 GGVEFRREG
+567 GGIEFRREG
-576 YGIHAGEPVSWINA
+576 YGIHAGEPLSWINA
-590 GLGVDGAASGIQVFP
+590 GLGAPGAAGGIQVFP
-605 GFRPNQETDENRT
+605 GFRPDNEVDESRT

-624 DFESYLSGEPGSG
+624 DFESYLSGEPGTG

-651 FGTTV
+651 FGATV

-667 KQVAVR
+667 QQVAVR

-691 NISTQFKV
+691 NISTQFKI
-699 DADDL
+699 DADDV
-704 DGDGNTEELIPLEV
+704 DGDGDTTEVIPLEV

-744 SGGVVLKPVDK
+744 SGGFVLKPLEK
-755 LWVTIDG
+755 MWVTVDG

-776 FSADNVEGL
+776 FSADTIPSLV
-785 AEAGANS
+785 AAGASS

-810 AGYLH
+810 TGYLH

-824 LKIALTYADT
+824 LKVALTWADT
-834 KVIGDVEAP
+834 EVIGDVDAP
-843 EILVG
+843 AILVG

-872 VSADYIVGDLTIG
+872 VSADYIIGDLTIG
-885 AALRYFGEY
+885 GALRYFGSY

-923 NEGLSLTIGANNL
+923 NEGLSLTIGVNNL
-936 LDQVPDENEI
+936 FDQMPDLNEI
-946 GQSRGGKLEDG
+946 GQSRGGTLTDSTG
-957 AGEVIVDSPGV
+957 YVIVDSPGV

-983 LYYAKLTYS
+983 LYYAKLSYR

>member
-1 MLISENSRYFWF
+1 MMSISDNKRYFWCVI
-13 AVVLLIGIVSIVPL
+13 AVLLGLASVMPMIASAE
-27 TANADALKVVV
+27 TLKVVV
-38 QDQDGSAIPSAKVL
+38 QDQSGNAIPEAKVQ
-52 IGSEEQTTDDNG
+52 IGNEEQTTDASGNT
-64 AAMFSDVAGIQAVQ
+64 MFSDVTGAQSLTVVAI
-78 ITALGFADRR
+78 GFSSKRL
-88 VNITAGQ
+88 NTTAGQ
-95 EELIV
+95 TEVTV
-100 VLAPLQTIESVV
+100 VLAPIQTVDAVV

-132 VEREQLSLTGQSETG
+132 VNREQLSLTGQSETG
-147 RILQMLVPSFNFSSS
+147 RVLQMLVPSFNFSSS
-162 SISDGTDALRPAT
+162 TISDGTDALRPAT

-198 LHINT
+198 LHVNT

-213 FNAIPSSAIK
+213 FNAIPSAAIE

-251 DVDTGDANLYWGQT
+251 DVDAGNADIYWGQT
-265 YEGDGDTWIGNA
+265 YEGDGDTWNGNA
-277 NYGLKVGESGFLN
+277 NYGMKVGESGFLN
-290 LTAEWRDRS
+290 LTAEWRDRY
-299 RTNRAGL
+299 RTNRAGFTGEL
-306 SGTRQYDW
+306 QYDLL
-314 VEKEPDK
+314 E
-321 SADYILEIED
+321 ADPNDPIAVINGEVQ
-331 EEGNVTEKPVWF
+331 EGMRF
-343 NFKSPDRPHD
+343 
-353 ETLIVNKDE
+353 
-362 TLSFRPEDSEVISNV
+362 
-377 DGSVSVRIPDT
+377 
-388 DKTVSGKN
+388 
-396 VWYNS
+396 
-401 RVYYDSR
+401 DSR
-408 EYTFDRQ
+408 EETFERQ

-421 ADSSQR
+421 ADSSQK

-434 LPIVGGMELYSF
+434 LPLAEGLELYSF
-446 GGYSIRQNNSAG
+446 GGYSSRQNNSAG
-458 FYRRANQAE
+458 FYRRANQVS
-467 RTVTDIYPD
+467 RTVTEIYPD
-476 GFLPEINTGIEDI
+476 GFLPEINTDI
-489 SLAFGT
+489 GDTSLALGM
-495 AWTHEATDLNVDV
+495 AWTHESTDLNVDV
-508 SVNHGLNTFDFFIS
+508 SVNHGLNTFDFLIS
-522 NSMNA
+522 NSLNA
-527 SYGAAS
+527 SYGVSS

-553 TYPLEYQSSLINLA
+553 TYPFDYQSSLINLA
-567 GGVEFRREG
+567 GGIEFRREG
-576 YGIHAGEPVSWINA
+576 YGIHAGEPLSWIDA

-605 GFRPNQETDENRT
+605 GFRPDNEVDESRT

-624 DFESYLSGEPGSG
+624 DFESYLSGQPGAG

-651 FGTTV
+651 FGATV

-699 DADDL
+699 DADDI
-704 DGDGNTEELIPLEV
+704 DQDGNTDELIALEV

-732 IPELK
+732 VPDLK

-744 SGGVVLKPVDK
+744 SGGFVLKPLEKMWLTV
-755 LWVTIDG
+755 DG

-776 FSADNVEGL
+776 FSADDIAEL
-785 AEAGANS
+785 AAAGASS

-810 AGYLH
+810 AGYLY

-824 LKIALTYADT
+824 LKVALTWADT
-834 KVIGDVEAP
+834 EVIGDVDAP

-866 PNTRIN
+866 PNTRVNI
-872 VSADYIVGDLTIG
+872 STDYIIGDLTIG
-885 AALRYFGEY
+885 GALRYFGSY
-894 TVQEGSGADPARQTY
+894 TVQEGSGDDPARQTY

-936 LDQVPDENEI
+936 FDQMPDLNEI
-946 GQSRGGKLEDG
+946 GQSRAG
-957 AGEVIVDSPGV
+957 ALKDSTGNVIVDSPGV

-983 LYYAKLTYS
+983 LYYAKLSYR

>member
-1 MLISENSRYFWF
+1 MQILENNRYFWC
-13 AVVLLIGIVSIVPL
+13 VVVILFGIVSVIPL
-27 TANADALKVVV
+27 TANADVLKVVV

-64 AAMFSDVAGIQAVQ
+64 AAMFSDVAGAQAVQ

-95 EELIV
+95 EELTV
-100 VLAPLQTIESVV
+100 TLAPLQTIESVV

-277 NYGLKVGESGFLN
+277 NYGMKVGESGFLN
-290 LTAEWRDRS
+290 LTAEWRDRY

-306 SGTRQYDW
+306 TGTRQYDW
-314 VEKEPDK
+314 IEEDQGRP
-321 SADYILEIED
+321 ADHTLEIEND
-331 EEGNVTEKPVWF
+331 DGTVTEKPVWF
-343 NFKSPDRPHD
+343 D
-353 ETLIVNKDE
+353 L
-362 TLSFRPEDSEVISNV
+362 
-377 DGSVSVRIPDT
+377 
-388 DKTVSGKN
+388 
-396 VWYNS
+396 
-401 RVYYDSR
+401 R

-421 ADSSQR
+421 ADSAQK

-446 GGYSIRQNNSAG
+446 GGYSTRQNNSAG
-458 FYRRANQAE
+458 FYRRANQSE

-476 GFLPEINTGIEDI
+476 GFLPEINTDIEDV
-489 SLAFGT
+489 SLAFGA

-527 SYGAAS
+527 TYGAAS

-590 GLGVDGAASGIQVFP
+590 GLGADGAASGIQVFP
-605 GFRPNQETDENRT
+605 GFRPNQETDESRT

-691 NISTQFKV
+691 NISTQFK
-699 DADDL
+699 L
-704 DGDGNTEELIPLEV
+704 DEATGEQIALEV

-737 EETAFNV
+737 QETAFNV
-744 SGGVVLKPVDK
+744 SGGVVLKPIEK
-755 LWVTIDG
+755 LWLSVDG

-776 FSADNVEGL
+776 FSADKVPDL
-785 AEAGANS
+785 VEAGANS

-834 KVIGDVEAP
+834 AVIGDVEAP

-872 VSADYIVGDLTIG
+872 VGVDYIIGDLTIG
-885 AALRYFGEY
+885 GALRYFGEY

-909 GGKWLTDIQSNYQL
+909 GGKWLTDVQSNYQL
-923 NEGLSLTIGANNL
+923 NEGLSLTIGVNNL
-936 LDQVPDENEI
+936 FDQLPDPNNDDMN
-946 GQSRGGKLEDG
+946 GARAGKLEDG
-957 AGEVIVDSPGV
+957 AGQVIVDSPGV

-983 LYYAKLTYS
+983 LYYAKLSYS

>member
-1 MLISENSRYFWF
+1 MLISENNRCFWY
-13 AVVLLIGIVSIVPL
+13 VVAILFGIVSVIPL
-27 TANADALKVVV
+27 TANAEALKVVV

-64 AAMFSDVAGIQAVQ
+64 TAMFSDVAGAQAVQ

-88 VNITAGQ
+88 VNVTAGQ
-95 EELIV
+95 EELTV
-100 VLAPLQTIESVV
+100 VLAPIQTIESVV

-121 RALQAPVPIEV
+121 RALQAPAPIDV

-251 DVDTGDANLYWGQT
+251 DVDTGDANFYWGQT

-277 NYGLKVGESGFLN
+277 NYGMKVGESGFIN
-290 LTAEWRDRS
+290 LTAEWRDRY

-306 SGTRQYDW
+306 TGTRQYDW
-314 VEKEPDK
+314 VEEDQGRP
-321 SADYILEIED
+321 ADHMLEIEND
-331 EEGNVTEKPVWF
+331 DGTVTEKPVWF
-343 NFKSPDRPHD
+343 
-353 ETLIVNKDE
+353 
-362 TLSFRPEDSEVISNV
+362 
-377 DGSVSVRIPDT
+377 
-388 DKTVSGKN
+388 
-396 VWYNS
+396 
-401 RVYYDSR
+401 DSR

-421 ADSSQR
+421 ADSTQK

-446 GGYSIRQNNSAG
+446 GGYSTRQNNSAG

-476 GFLPEINTGIEDI
+476 GFLPEINTGIEDV
-489 SLAFGT
+489 SLAFGA
-495 AWTHEATDLNVDV
+495 AWTHEATDLNVDA

-567 GGVEFRREG
+567 GGIEFRREG
-576 YGIHAGEPVSWINA
+576 YGIHAGEPASWINA
-590 GLGVDGAASGIQVFP
+590 GLGADGAVAGIQVFP
-605 GFRPNQETDENRT
+605 GFSPNRETDESRT

-624 DFESYLSGEPGSG
+624 DFESYMSGQPGSG

-667 KQVAVR
+667 KQIAVR

-691 NISTQFKV
+691 NISTQFKI
-699 DADDL
+699 DADDI
-704 DGDGNTEELIPLEV
+704 DGDGNTEELIPLQV

-744 SGGVVLKPVDK
+744 SGGVVLKPVEK
-755 LWVTIDG
+755 LWFTVDG

-776 FSADNVEGL
+776 FSAEKVEGL

-803 TQGVDVA
+803 TTGVDVA

-824 LKIALTYADT
+824 LKVALTYADT
-834 KVIGDVEAP
+834 EVIGDVEAP

-872 VSADYIVGDLTIG
+872 FSADYIVGDLTISG
-885 AALRYFGEY
+885 ALRYFGEY
-894 TVQEGSGADPARQTY
+894 TVQEGSGDDPARQTY
-909 GGKWLTDIQSNYQL
+909 GGKWLTDIQGNYQL

-946 GQSRGGKLEDG
+946 GQSRGGTLVDG
-957 AGEVIVDSPGV
+957 AGQVIVDSPGV

-983 LYYAKLTYS
+983 IYYAKLSYS

>member
-1 MLISENSRYFWF
+1 MSISDNTRYFWSPVAILF
-13 AVVLLIGIVSIVPL
+13 GILLVIPTAVSAE
-27 TANADALKVVV
+27 TLKIIV
-38 QDQDGSAIPSAKVL
+38 QDQNGSAVPEAKVQ
-52 IGSEEQTTDDNG
+52 IGTQEQTTDESG
-64 AAMFSDVAGIQAVQ
+64 AAIFNDVASAQTLTVMAI
-78 ITALGFADRR
+78 GFSSKRI
-88 VNITAGQ
+88 NIPLNQT
-95 EELIV
+95 ETTV
-100 VLAPLQTIESVV
+100 TLAPIQTIESVV

-132 VEREQLSLTGQSETG
+132 INREQLNITGQSETG
-147 RILQMLVPSFNFSSS
+147 RVLQMLVPSFNFSSS
-162 SISDGTDALRPAT
+162 TISDGTDALRPAT

-187 VNGKRRHKSAL
+187 INGKRRHKSAL
-198 LHINT
+198 LHVNT

-213 FNAIPSSAIK
+213 FNAIPSAAIE

-251 DVDTGDANLYWGQT
+251 DTDSGAADLYWGQT
-265 YEGDGDTWIGNA
+265 YQGDGDTWNGNA
-277 NYGLKVGESGFLN
+277 NYGMKVGESGFLN
-290 LTAEWRDRS
+290 LTAEWRDRA

-306 SGTRQYDW
+306 TGTQQYDW
-314 VEKEPDK
+314 IDVDQGRP
-321 SADYILEIED
+321 ADNTLEIEND
-331 EEGNVTEKPVWF
+331 DGTVTEKPVWF
-343 NFKSPDRPHD
+343 DP
-353 ETLIVNKDE
+353 
-362 TLSFRPEDSEVISNV
+362 
-377 DGSVSVRIPDT
+377 
-388 DKTVSGKN
+388 
-396 VWYNS
+396 
-401 RVYYDSR
+401 R
-408 EYTFDRQ
+408 EYTFKRQ

-421 ADSSQR
+421 ADASQKI
-427 VGFYNFG
+427 GFYNFG
-434 LPIVGGMELYSF
+434 LPLGEGLELYSF
-446 GGYSIRQNNSAG
+446 GGHSTRQNNSAG

-467 RTVTDIYPD
+467 RTVTEIYPD
-476 GFLPEINTGIEDI
+476 GFLPEINTDI
-489 SLAFGT
+489 GDTSLALGL

-522 NSMNA
+522 NSLNA
-527 SYGAAS
+527 SYGASS
-533 PTSADAGGFELSQTA
+533 PTAADAGGFQLSQTA

-553 TYPLEYQSSLINLA
+553 TYPLEYQSSLVNLA

-576 YGIHAGEPVSWINA
+576 YGINAGEPLSWINA
-590 GLGVDGAASGIQVFP
+590 GLGAPGAASGIQVFP
-605 GFRPNQETDENRT
+605 GFRPDNEVDENRT
-618 NIAGYA
+618 NIAGYV
-624 DFESYLSGEPGSG
+624 DFESYLSGQPGAG

-651 FGTTV
+651 FGATV

-667 KQVAVR
+667 QEVAVR

-699 DADDL
+699 DADDI
-704 DGDGNTEELIPLEV
+704 DGDGNTDELVALEV
-718 GTFRNDSDAARALG
+718 GTFRNDSEAARALG

-744 SGGVVLKPVDK
+744 SGGFVLKPLEK
-755 LWVTIDG
+755 LWFTVDG

-776 FSADNVEGL
+776 FSADKVAGL
-785 AEAGANS
+785 AAAGASS

-815 AFDNESLLN
+815 AFDNESILN
-824 LKIALTYADT
+824 FKVALTWADT
-834 KVIGDVEAP
+834 EVIGDVVAP

-848 LEDTLFPSQERSM
+848 LEETLFPSQERSM

-872 VSADYIVGDLTIG
+872 IGADYIIGDLTIG
-885 AALRYFGEY
+885 GALRYFGSY

-909 GGKWLTDIQSNYQL
+909 GGKWLTDIQTNYQL
-923 NEGLSLTIGANNL
+923 NAALSLTIGANNL
-936 LDQVPDENEI
+936 LDQLPNLNEI
-946 GQSRGGKLEDG
+946 GQSRGGTLTDSTG
-957 AGEVIVDSPGV
+957 YVIVDSPGV

-983 LYYAKLTYS
+983 LYYAKLSYR

>member
-1 MLISENSRYFWF
+1 MAISDNKRYFWCVI
-13 AVVLLIGIVSIVPL
+13 AILLGIVLVVPM
-27 TANADALKVVV
+27 TASAEALKVVV
-38 QDQDGSAIPSAKVL
+38 QDQNGNAISEAKVQ
-52 IGSEEQTTDDNG
+52 IGTEEQTTDDSG
-64 AAMFSDVAGIQAVQ
+64 VAMFRDVTGAQPLTVIA
-78 ITALGFADRR
+78 IGFSSKRL
-88 VNITAGQ
+88 NITAGQ
-95 EELIV
+95 TDVTV
-100 VLAPLQTIESVV
+100 VLAPIQTVEAVV

-132 VEREQLSLTGQSETG
+132 VNREQLSLTGQSETG
-147 RILQMLVPSFNFSSS
+147 RVLQMLVPSFNFSSS
-162 SISDGTDALRPAT
+162 TISDGTDALRPAT

-198 LHINT
+198 LHVNT

-213 FNAIPSSAIK
+213 FNAIPSGAIE

-251 DVDTGDANLYWGQT
+251 DVDTGNADLYWGQT
-265 YEGDGDTWIGNA
+265 YESDGDTWNGNA
-277 NYGLKVGESGFLN
+277 NYGMKVGESGFLN
-290 LTAEWRDRS
+290 LTAEWRDRY

-306 SGTRQYDW
+306 TGTQQYNW
-314 VEKEPDK
+314 VDVDQGRP
-321 SADYILEIED
+321 ADHVLEIEND
-331 EEGNVTEKPVWF
+331 DGTVTEKPVWF
-343 NFKSPDRPHD
+343 DP
-353 ETLIVNKDE
+353 
-362 TLSFRPEDSEVISNV
+362 
-377 DGSVSVRIPDT
+377 
-388 DKTVSGKN
+388 
-396 VWYNS
+396 
-401 RVYYDSR
+401 R
-408 EYTFDRQ
+408 EYTFERQ

-421 ADSSQR
+421 ADSSQK

-434 LPIVGGMELYSF
+434 LPLAEGLELYSF
-446 GGYSIRQNNSAG
+446 GGHSTRQNNSAG
-458 FYRRANQAE
+458 FYRRANQAS
-467 RTVTDIYPD
+467 RTVLEIYPD
-476 GFLPEINTGIEDI
+476 GFLPEINTDI
-489 SLAFGT
+489 GDTSLALGM
-495 AWTHEATDLNVDV
+495 AWTHAATDLNVDV

-522 NSMNA
+522 NSLNA
-527 SYGAAS
+527 SYGPSS

-553 TYPLEYQSSLINLA
+553 TYPLDYQSSLINLA
-567 GGVEFRREG
+567 GGIEFRREG
-576 YGIHAGEPVSWINA
+576 YGIHAGEPLSWINA
-590 GLGVDGAASGIQVFP
+590 GLGVGGASGGIQVFP
-605 GFRPNQETDENRT
+605 GFRPDNAVDESRT

-624 DFESYLSGEPGSG
+624 DFESYLSGQPGTG

-651 FGTTV
+651 FGATV

-704 DGDGNTEELIPLEV
+704 DKDGNTEELIALEV
-718 GTFRNDSDAARALG
+718 GTFRNDSEAARALG

-744 SGGVVLKPVDK
+744 SGGFVLKPLEK
-755 LWVTIDG
+755 LWLSIDG

-776 FSADNVEGL
+776 FSADDITEL
-785 AEAGANS
+785 AAAGASS

-810 AGYLH
+810 AGYLY

-824 LKIALTYADT
+824 LRVALTWADT
-834 KVIGDVEAP
+834 EVIGDVDAP
-843 EILVG
+843 EILLG
-848 LEDTLFPSQERSM
+848 REDTLFPSQERSM

-866 PNTRIN
+866 PNTRVN
-872 VSADYIVGDLTIG
+872 VSADYMMGDLTIG
-885 AALRYFGEY
+885 GALRYFGSY
-894 TVQEGSGADPARQTY
+894 TVQEGSGDDPARQTY
-909 GGKWLTDIQSNYQL
+909 GGKWLTDLQSNYQL

-936 LDQVPDENEI
+936 FDQMPDLNEI
-946 GQSRGGKLEDG
+946 GQSRDG
-957 AGEVIVDSPGV
+957 TLTDSTGQVIVDSPGV

-983 LYYAKLTYS
+983 LYYAKLTYR

>member
-1 MLISENSRYFWF
+1 MSISDNRRYFWC
-13 AVVLLIGIVSIVPL
+13 VVAILLGLASVIPM
-27 TANADALKVVV
+27 TASAETLKVVV
-38 QDQDGSAIPSAKVL
+38 QDQNGNPIPEAKVQ
-52 IGSEEQTTDDNG
+52 IGNQEQTTDESGNTL
-64 AAMFSDVAGIQAVQ
+64 FSDVTGAQSLTVVAV
-78 ITALGFADRR
+78 GFSSKRLNTT
-88 VNITAGQ
+88 VGQ
-95 EELIV
+95 TEVTV
-100 VLAPLQTIESVV
+100 VLAPIQTVDAVV

-132 VEREQLSLTGQSETG
+132 VNREQLSLTGQSETG
-147 RILQMLVPSFNFSSS
+147 RVLQMLVPSFNFSSS
-162 SISDGTDALRPAT
+162 TISDGTDALRPAT

-198 LHINT
+198 LHVNT

-213 FNAIPSSAIK
+213 FNAIPSAAIE

-251 DVDTGDANLYWGQT
+251 DVDAGHADIYWGQT
-265 YEGDGDTWIGNA
+265 YEGDGDTWNGNA
-277 NYGLKVGESGFLN
+277 NYGMKVGESGFLN
-290 LTAEWRDRS
+290 LTAEWRDRY

-306 SGTRQYDW
+306 TGERQYDW
-314 VEKEPDK
+314 VDVDPGRP
-321 SADYILEIED
+321 ADTMLETEND
-331 EEGNVTEKPVWF
+331 DGTVTETPAWF
-343 NFKSPDRPHD
+343 
-353 ETLIVNKDE
+353 
-362 TLSFRPEDSEVISNV
+362 
-377 DGSVSVRIPDT
+377 
-388 DKTVSGKN
+388 
-396 VWYNS
+396 
-401 RVYYDSR
+401 DSR
-408 EYTFDRQ
+408 EYTFERQ

-421 ADSSQR
+421 ADSAQK

-434 LPIVGGMELYSF
+434 LPLAEGLELYSF
-446 GGYSIRQNNSAG
+446 GGYSTRQNNSAG
-458 FYRRANQAE
+458 FYRRANQAS
-467 RTVTDIYPD
+467 RTVTEIYPD
-476 GFLPEINTGIEDI
+476 GFLPEINTDI
-489 SLAFGT
+489 SDTSLALGM
-495 AWTHEATDLNVDV
+495 AWTHESTDLNVDV
-508 SVNHGLNTFDFFIS
+508 SVNHGLNTFDFLIS
-522 NSMNA
+522 NSLNA
-527 SYGAAS
+527 SYGASS

-553 TYPLEYQSSLINLA
+553 TYPLDYQSSLINLA
-567 GGVEFRREG
+567 GGIEFRREG
-576 YGIHAGEPVSWINA
+576 YGIHAGEPLSWINA
-590 GLGVDGAASGIQVFP
+590 GLGVDGASGGIQVFP
-605 GFRPNQETDENRT
+605 GFRPDNEVDENRT

-624 DFESYLSGEPGSG
+624 DFESYLSGQPGAG

-651 FGTTV
+651 FGATV

-667 KQVAVR
+667 QQVAVR

-699 DADDL
+699 DADDI
-704 DGDGNTEELIPLEV
+704 DQDGNTEELIALEV

-744 SGGVVLKPVDK
+744 SGGFVLKPIEK
-755 LWVTIDG
+755 MWVSIDG

-776 FSADNVEGL
+776 FSADDIAEL
-785 AEAGANS
+785 AAAGASS

-810 AGYLH
+810 GGYLL

-824 LKIALTYADT
+824 LKVALTWADT
-834 KVIGDVEAP
+834 EVIGDVDAP
-843 EILVG
+843 QILVG

-866 PNTRIN
+866 PNTRVNI
-872 VSADYIVGDLTIG
+872 SADYMIGDLTIG
-885 AALRYFGEY
+885 GALRYFGSY
-894 TVQEGSGADPARQTY
+894 TVQEGSGDDPARQTY

-936 LDQVPDENEI
+936 FDQMPDLNEI
-946 GQSRGGKLEDG
+946 GQSR
-957 AGEVIVDSPGV
+957 AGTLTDSTGNVIVDSPGV

-983 LYYAKLTYS
+983 LYYAKLSYR

>member
-1 MLISENSRYFWF
+1 MQISENSRYYYWI
-13 AVVLLIGIVSIVPL
+13 VVILFLGIVSVLPL
-27 TANADALKVVV
+27 KTYADSLKVTV
-38 QDQDGSAIPSAKVL
+38 QDQNGNAISSATVL
-52 IGSEEQTTDDNG
+52 IGGEERKTDDDG
-64 AAMFSDVAGIQAVQ
+64 ETTFRDITGSQSVE
-78 ITALGFADRR
+78 ITALGYASSR
-88 VNITAGQ
+88 VNVTAGQ
-95 EELIV
+95 EELTIM
-100 VLAPLQTIESVV
+100 LAPIQTVETVV

-132 VEREQLSLTGQSETG
+132 VEKKQLSLTGQSETG

-251 DVDTGDANLYWGQT
+251 DVDTGDANFYWGQT

-277 NYGLKVGESGFLN
+277 NYGMKVGEDGYIN
-290 LTAEWRDRS
+290 LTAEWRDRY

-306 SGTRQYDW
+306 SGNIQYGLQEAGPNEPMAIING
-314 VEKEPDK
+314 EKQ
-321 SADYILEIED
+321 
-331 EEGNVTEKPVWF
+331 EGMKF
-343 NFKSPDRPHD
+343 
-353 ETLIVNKDE
+353 
-362 TLSFRPEDSEVISNV
+362 
-377 DGSVSVRIPDT
+377 
-388 DKTVSGKN
+388 
-396 VWYNS
+396 
-401 RVYYDSR
+401 DSR

-421 ADSSQR
+421 ADSTQK

-434 LPIVGGMELYSF
+434 LPIFGNMELYSF
-446 GGYSIRQNNSAG
+446 GGYSTRQNNSAG
-458 FYRRANQAE
+458 FYRRANQPE
-467 RTVTDIYPD
+467 RTDTSVYPD
-476 GFLPEINTGIEDI
+476 GFLPEINTGIEDV
-489 SLAFGT
+489 SLALGVD
-495 AWTHEATDLNVDV
+495 WTHEGTDLNVDV

-590 GLGVDGAASGIQVFP
+590 GLGAEGAASGIQVFP

-637 LLVGAAVR
+637 LLVGAAIR

-651 FGTTV
+651 FGATV

-667 KQVAVR
+667 SQFALR

-691 NISTQFKV
+691 NISTQFKI
-699 DADDL
+699 DADDI
-704 DGDGNTEELIPLEV
+704 DGDGDTDELIPLEV
-718 GTFRNDSDAARALG
+718 GTFRNDSEAARALG

-744 SGGVVLKPVDK
+744 SGGVVLKPIDK
-755 LWVTIDG
+755 LWLSVDG

-776 FSADNVEGL
+776 FSADSVPEL
-785 AEAGANS
+785 VEAGANS

-803 TQGVDVA
+803 TTGVDVA

-815 AFDNESLLN
+815 TFENESLLN
-824 LKIALTYADT
+824 LKVALTFADT
-834 KVIGDVEAP
+834 EVIGDVEAP
-843 EILVG
+843 EILIG

-872 VSADYIVGDLTIG
+872 LNADYIIGDLTIG
-885 AALRYFGEY
+885 GALRYFGTY
-894 TVQEGSGADPARQTY
+894 TVQEGSGDDPARQEY
-909 GGKWLTDIQSNYQL
+909 GGKWVTDIQTNYQL

-946 GQSRGGKLEDG
+946 GQSRGGKLEDSSG
-957 AGEVIVDSPGV
+957 TVIVDSPGV